1 MREQPTTQG
10 KVIGTVKK
18 GTNVQVLSKEKE
30 WAKISHDGKEGYV
43 ILQFLGFSNGN
54 PNVEQKQQLTIN
66 NGQKEEGIVTATRL
80 NVRNSP
86 ALGSSMIGYVQKNE
100 KVTVLGKAN
109 GWAKISYQGKEGYV
123 SLEFVKIDGNTEEIK
138 KPEQPKTS
146 DATIKNGTQEVGTIN
161 ATSLRVRS
169 AANTSSSILGN
180 LKNGEKVTVLG
191 KANGWAKISYQGKEG
206 YVSLEFVKLEAGK
219 QEEKPVE
226 NIKNGTQEVG
236 TINATSL
243 RVRSAANTSST
254 ILGTLKNGEKVT
266 VLGKA
271 NGWAKISYQGKEG
284 YVSLEFVKIDGNTEE
299 IKKPEQP
306 KTSDATIKNGTQE
319 VGTINATSLRVR
331 SAANT
336 SSSILGNLKNGEK
349 VTVLGKANGW
359 AKISYQGKEGYVS
372 LEFVKLEAGKQEEK
386 PAENI
391 TNGTQ
396 EVGTINATSLRVRS
410 AANTSSS
417 ILGNLKNGE
426 KVTVLGKANGWAKIS
441 YQGKEGYVSLE
452 FVKLEAGKQEEKPA
466 ENITN
471 GTQEVGTINATSLR
485 VRSAANTS
493 SSILGNLKN
502 GEKVTVLG
510 KANGW
515 AKISYQGKEGYV
527 SLEFVK
533 LEAGKQ
539 EEKPVENIKNGTQ
552 EVGTIN
558 ATSLRVRS
566 AANTSSTILGTL
578 KNGEKVT
585 VLGKTNGWAKIS
597 YQGKEGYVSL
607 EFVKLE
613 AGKQEEKPAENIT
626 NGTQEVGT
634 INATSLRVRSAAN
647 TSSSILGNL
656 KNGEKVT
663 VLGKANGW
671 AKISYQGK
679 EGYVSLE
686 FVKLEAGKQE
696 EKPAENIT
704 NGTQEVGTINATS
717 LRVRSAA
724 NTSSSILGNLKNGEK
739 VTVLGKANGWAKIS
753 YQGKEGYVSLEFVK
767 LEAGKQEEK
776 PEENITNGTREVGT
790 INATSLRVRSA
801 ANTSSSILGNLK
813 NGEKV
818 TVLGK
823 ANGWAKISYQGKEGY
838 VSLEFVKLEAGKQ
851 EEKPAED
858 ITNGTQEVGT
868 INATSLRVRSAA
880 NTSSTILGTLKNGE
894 KVTVLGKANGWAKI
908 SYQGKEGYVS
918 LEFVKLEAG
927 KQEEKPEENI
937 TNGTQEVGTINATSL
952 RVRSAANTS
961 SSILGNLKNGEKVT
975 VLGKANG
982 WAKISYQGK
991 EGYVSLEFITIGKDS
1006 IDPTN
1011 PTNPGQVI
1019 EERAVVNA
1027 SLLNVRKGPST
1038 GAAAVGHLKNGETV
1052 TIIGKENGWAKI
1064 HFNGGEGYVSLQF
1077 LKVKQGSSSYEIV
1090 TSSQKVQKPNEA
1102 EATQIM
1108 QNMKEDAYIKSD
1120 GKVVNMKQGFVRANG
1135 VINIY
1140 DITTGKKLTYVKGG
1154 ADLKF
1159 VKAVDDRIHVQIDG
1173 MTGYVNIND
1182 VTLHPTMTGEKTSY
1196 YATKNGKLYHY
1207 VYNPENG
1214 KHATYQI
1221 GNAPKHLK
1229 EGERYEA
1236 FDKKQIGGQDSYQYF
1251 EYMPLRA
1258 TSTYTGDEI
1267 DNFLRKSNA
1276 KSPLIGLGKYFVSA
1290 AEKYKMNA
1298 GYLVSHAIL
1307 ESGWGTSR
1315 IAQDKKNLFGFR
1327 AVDSDP
1333 YNGATGF
1340 KTWEE
1345 GIDFCAAYI
1354 DKHYLNPSGNTYN
1367 GGNLGDKAQGMN
1379 VMYASD
1385 ENWGQ
1390 QIASLMYRID
1400 AMNGSKDLNK
1410 YRLGTLT
1417 AGSPIFKSMAEG
1429 QTGMTSRNIMVA
1441 IKKTV
1446 NTPQGS
1452 YYEIVSDN
1460 KEYNSVYVKAG
1471 SVNLV
1476 NSY

>member
-1 MREQPTTQG
+1 MKQTTKQIITGTFLATATSFISTHAFAESDNLATVNATNLNIREQPTTQG

-43 ILQFLGFSNGN
+43 TLQFLGFSNGN

-109 GWAKISYQGKEGYV
+109 GWAKIEYKGKEGYV
-123 SLEFVKIDGNTEEIK
+123 SLEFLKFGDAIQTPDTSGQK
-138 KPEQPKTS
+138 QLQP
-146 DATIKNGTQEVGTIN
+146 TIKNGAQEVGTIN

-169 AANTSSSILGN
+169 AANTSSSVLGN
-180 LKNGEKVTVLG
+180 
-191 KANGWAKISYQGKEG
+191 
-206 YVSLEFVKLEAGK
+206 
-219 QEEKPVE
+219 
-226 NIKNGTQEVG
+226 
-236 TINATSL
+236 
-243 RVRSAANTSST
+243 
-254 ILGTLKNGEKVT
+254 LKNGEKVT

-336 SSSILGNLKNGEK
+336 SSSVLGNLKNGEKVTVLGKANGWAKINYQGKEGYVSLEFVKLEAGKQEEKPAENITNGTQEVGTINATSLRVRSAANTSCSVLGNLKNGEKVTVLGKANGWAKINYQGKEGYVSLEFVKLEAGKQEEKPAENITNGTQEVGTINATSLRVRSAANTSSTILGTLKNGEKVTVLGKANGWAKINYQGKEGYVSLEFVKLEAGKQEEKPAENITNGTQEVGTINATSLRVRSAANTSSSVLGNLKNGEK

-417 ILGNLKNGE
+417 VLGNLKNGE
-426 KVTVLGKANGWAKIS
+426 KVTVLGKANGWAKINYQGKEGYVS
-441 YQGKEGYVSLE
+441 LEYVKLEAGKQEEKPAENITNGTQEVGTINATSLRVRSAANTSSTILGTLKNGEKVTVLGKANGWAKINYQGKEGYVSLE

-493 SSILGNLKN
+493 S
-502 GEKVTVLG
+502 
-510 KANGW
+510 
-515 AKISYQGKEGYV
+515 
-527 SLEFVK
+527 
-533 LEAGKQ
+533 
-539 EEKPVENIKNGTQ
+539 
-552 EVGTIN
+552 
-558 ATSLRVRS
+558 
-566 AANTSSTILGTL
+566 
-578 KNGEKVT
+578 
-585 VLGKTNGWAKIS
+585 
-597 YQGKEGYVSL
+597 
-607 EFVKLE
+607 
-613 AGKQEEKPAENIT
+613 
-626 NGTQEVGT
+626 
-634 INATSLRVRSAAN
+634 
-647 TSSSILGNL
+647 
-656 KNGEKVT
+656 
-663 VLGKANGW
+663 
-671 AKISYQGK
+671 
-679 EGYVSLE
+679 
-686 FVKLEAGKQE
+686 
-696 EKPAENIT
+696 
-704 NGTQEVGTINATS
+704 
-717 LRVRSAA
+717 
-724 NTSSSILGNLKNGEK
+724 
-739 VTVLGKANGWAKIS
+739 
-753 YQGKEGYVSLEFVK
+753 
-767 LEAGKQEEK
+767 
-776 PEENITNGTREVGT
+776 
-790 INATSLRVRSA
+790 
-801 ANTSSSILGNLK
+801 
-813 NGEKV
+813 
-818 TVLGK
+818 
-823 ANGWAKISYQGKEGY
+823 
-838 VSLEFVKLEAGKQ
+838 
-851 EEKPAED
+851 
-858 ITNGTQEVGT
+858 
-868 INATSLRVRSAA
+868 
-880 NTSSTILGTLKNGE
+880 TILGTLKNGE

-908 SYQGKEGYVS
+908 
-918 LEFVKLEAG
+918 
-927 KQEEKPEENI
+927 N
-937 TNGTQEVGTINATSL
+937 
-952 RVRSAANTS
+952 
-961 SSILGNLKNGEKVT
+961 
-975 VLGKANG
+975 
-982 WAKISYQGK
+982 YQGK

-1011 PTNPGQVI
+1011 PTNPGQVT

-1052 TIIGKENGWAKI
+1052 TIIGKENGWAKVR
-1064 HFNGGEGYVSLQF
+1064 FNGGEGYVSLQF

-1417 AGSPIFKSMAEG
+1417 AGSPIFKSMAEA

>member
-1 MREQPTTQG
+1 MKQTTKQIITGTFLATATSFISTHAFAESDNLATVNATNLNIREQPTTQG

-43 ILQFLGFSNGN
+43 TLQFLGFSNGN

-86 ALGSSMIGYVQKNE
+86 TLGSSMIGYVQKNE

-109 GWAKISYQGKEGYV
+109 GWAKIEYKGKEGYV
-123 SLEFVKIDGNTEEIK
+123 SLEFLKFGDAIQTPDTSGQK
-138 KPEQPKTS
+138 QLQP
-146 DATIKNGTQEVGTIN
+146 TIKNGAQEVGTIN

-169 AANTSSSILGN
+169 AANTSSSVLGN
-180 LKNGEKVTVLG
+180 
-191 KANGWAKISYQGKEG
+191 
-206 YVSLEFVKLEAGK
+206 
-219 QEEKPVE
+219 
-226 NIKNGTQEVG
+226 
-236 TINATSL
+236 
-243 RVRSAANTSST
+243 
-254 ILGTLKNGEKVT
+254 LKNGEKVT

-336 SSSILGNLKNGEK
+336 SSSVLGNLKNGEK

-359 AKISYQGKEGYVS
+359 AKI
-372 LEFVKLEAGKQEEK
+372 
-386 PAENI
+386 N
-391 TNGTQ
+391 
-396 EVGTINATSLRVRS
+396 
-410 AANTSSS
+410 
-417 ILGNLKNGE
+417 
-426 KVTVLGKANGWAKIS
+426 
-441 YQGKEGYVSLE
+441 
-452 FVKLEAGKQEEKPA
+452 
-466 ENITN
+466 
-471 GTQEVGTINATSLR
+471 
-485 VRSAANTS
+485 
-493 SSILGNLKN
+493 
-502 GEKVTVLG
+502 
-510 KANGW
+510 
-515 AKISYQGKEGYV
+515 
-527 SLEFVK
+527 
-533 LEAGKQ
+533 
-539 EEKPVENIKNGTQ
+539 
-552 EVGTIN
+552 
-558 ATSLRVRS
+558 
-566 AANTSSTILGTL
+566 
-578 KNGEKVT
+578 
-585 VLGKTNGWAKIS
+585 
-597 YQGKEGYVSL
+597 
-607 EFVKLE
+607 
-613 AGKQEEKPAENIT
+613 
-626 NGTQEVGT
+626 
-634 INATSLRVRSAAN
+634 
-647 TSSSILGNL
+647 
-656 KNGEKVT
+656 
-663 VLGKANGW
+663 
-671 AKISYQGK
+671 
-679 EGYVSLE
+679 
-686 FVKLEAGKQE
+686 
-696 EKPAENIT
+696 
-704 NGTQEVGTINATS
+704 
-717 LRVRSAA
+717 
-724 NTSSSILGNLKNGEK
+724 
-739 VTVLGKANGWAKIS
+739 
-753 YQGKEGYVSLEFVK
+753 
-767 LEAGKQEEK
+767 
-776 PEENITNGTREVGT
+776 
-790 INATSLRVRSA
+790 
-801 ANTSSSILGNLK
+801 
-813 NGEKV
+813 
-818 TVLGK
+818 
-823 ANGWAKISYQGKEGY
+823 YQGKEGY

-880 NTSSTILGTLKNGE
+880 NTSSS
-894 KVTVLGKANGWAKI
+894 V
-908 SYQGKEGYVS
+908 
-918 LEFVKLEAG
+918 
-927 KQEEKPEENI
+927 
-937 TNGTQEVGTINATSL
+937 
-952 RVRSAANTS
+952 
-961 SSILGNLKNGEKVT
+961 LGNLKNGEKVT
-975 VLGKANG
+975 VLGKVNG
-982 WAKISYQGK
+982 WAKINYQGK

-1011 PTNPGQVI
+1011 PGQVT

-1064 HFNGGEGYVSLQF
+1064 RFNGGEGYVSLQF

>member
-1 MREQPTTQG
+1 MKQTTKQIITGTFLATATSFISTHAFAESDNLATVNATNLNIREQPTTQG

-43 ILQFLGFSNGN
+43 TLQFLGFSNGN

-86 ALGSSMIGYVQKNE
+86 TLGSSMIGYVQKNE

-109 GWAKISYQGKEGYV
+109 GWAKIEYKGKEGYV
-123 SLEFVKIDGNTEEIK
+123 SLEFLKFGDAIQTPDTSGQK
-138 KPEQPKTS
+138 QLQP
-146 DATIKNGTQEVGTIN
+146 TIKNGAQEVGTIN

-169 AANTSSSILGN
+169 AANTSSSVLGN
-180 LKNGEKVTVLG
+180 
-191 KANGWAKISYQGKEG
+191 
-206 YVSLEFVKLEAGK
+206 
-219 QEEKPVE
+219 
-226 NIKNGTQEVG
+226 
-236 TINATSL
+236 
-243 RVRSAANTSST
+243 
-254 ILGTLKNGEKVT
+254 LKNGEKVT

-336 SSSILGNLKNGEK
+336 SSSVLGNLKNGEK

-417 ILGNLKNGE
+417 VLGNLKNGE
-426 KVTVLGKANGWAKIS
+426 KVTVLGKANGWAKIN

-493 SSILGNLKN
+493 SSVLGNLKN

-515 AKISYQGKEGYV
+515 AKI
-527 SLEFVK
+527 
-533 LEAGKQ
+533 
-539 EEKPVENIKNGTQ
+539 N
-552 EVGTIN
+552 
-558 ATSLRVRS
+558 
-566 AANTSSTILGTL
+566 
-578 KNGEKVT
+578 
-585 VLGKTNGWAKIS
+585 
-597 YQGKEGYVSL
+597 
-607 EFVKLE
+607 
-613 AGKQEEKPAENIT
+613 
-626 NGTQEVGT
+626 
-634 INATSLRVRSAAN
+634 
-647 TSSSILGNL
+647 
-656 KNGEKVT
+656 
-663 VLGKANGW
+663 
-671 AKISYQGK
+671 
-679 EGYVSLE
+679 
-686 FVKLEAGKQE
+686 
-696 EKPAENIT
+696 
-704 NGTQEVGTINATS
+704 
-717 LRVRSAA
+717 
-724 NTSSSILGNLKNGEK
+724 
-739 VTVLGKANGWAKIS
+739 
-753 YQGKEGYVSLEFVK
+753 
-767 LEAGKQEEK
+767 
-776 PEENITNGTREVGT
+776 
-790 INATSLRVRSA
+790 
-801 ANTSSSILGNLK
+801 
-813 NGEKV
+813 
-818 TVLGK
+818 
-823 ANGWAKISYQGKEGY
+823 YQGKEGY

-880 NTSSTILGTLKNGE
+880 NTSSSVLGNLKNGE

-908 SYQGKEGYVS
+908 NYQGKEGYVS

-927 KQEEKPEENI
+927 KQEEKPAEDI

-961 SSILGNLKNGEKVT
+961 SSVLGNLKNGEKVT
-975 VLGKANG
+975 VLGKVNG
-982 WAKISYQGK
+982 WAKINYQGK

-1011 PTNPGQVI
+1011 PTNPGQVT

-1064 HFNGGEGYVSLQF
+1064 RFNGGEGYVSLQF

-1471 SVNLV
+1471 SVNPV

>member
-1 MREQPTTQG
+1 MKQITKQIITGTFLATAASFVSTHAFAESDNLATVNATNLNIREQPTTQG
-10 KVIGTVKK
+10 KVVGTVKQ
-18 GTNVQVLSKEKE
+18 GTTVQVLSQEKE

-43 ILQFLGFSNGN
+43 SLQFLKLSGKTSGA
-54 PNVEQKQQLTIN
+54 EQQQPAIN

-86 ALGSSMIGYVQKNE
+86 VLGSSMIGYVQKNE

-109 GWAKISYQGKEGYV
+109 GWAKIEYKGKEGYV
-123 SLEFVKIDGNTEEIK
+123 SLEFLKFGDAIQTPDASSQK
-138 KPEQPKTS
+138 QQQP
-146 DATIKNGTQEVGTIN
+146 TIKNGTEETGTIN

-169 AANTSSSILGN
+169 AANTSSA
-180 LKNGEKVTVLG
+180 V
-191 KANGWAKISYQGKEG
+191 
-206 YVSLEFVKLEAGK
+206 
-219 QEEKPVE
+219 
-226 NIKNGTQEVG
+226 
-236 TINATSL
+236 
-243 RVRSAANTSST
+243 
-254 ILGTLKNGEKVT
+254 
-266 VLGKA
+266 
-271 NGWAKISYQGKEG
+271 
-284 YVSLEFVKIDGNTEE
+284 
-299 IKKPEQP
+299 
-306 KTSDATIKNGTQE
+306 
-319 VGTINATSLRVR
+319 
-331 SAANT
+331 
-336 SSSILGNLKNGEK
+336 LGNLKNGEK

-396 EVGTINATSLRVRS
+396 EVGMINATSLRVRS
-410 AANTSSS
+410 AANTSSAV
-417 ILGNLKNGE
+417 LGSLKNGE

-471 GTQEVGTINATSLR
+471 GTQEIGMINATSLR

-515 AKISYQGKEGYV
+515 AKI
-527 SLEFVK
+527 
-533 LEAGKQ
+533 
-539 EEKPVENIKNGTQ
+539 N
-552 EVGTIN
+552 
-558 ATSLRVRS
+558 
-566 AANTSSTILGTL
+566 
-578 KNGEKVT
+578 
-585 VLGKTNGWAKIS
+585 

-626 NGTQEVGT
+626 NGTQEVGM

-647 TSSSILGNL
+647 TSSAVLGNL

-686 FVKLEAGKQE
+686 FV
-696 EKPAENIT
+696 
-704 NGTQEVGTINATS
+704 
-717 LRVRSAA
+717 
-724 NTSSSILGNLKNGEK
+724 
-739 VTVLGKANGWAKIS
+739 
-753 YQGKEGYVSLEFVK
+753 
-767 LEAGKQEEK
+767 
-776 PEENITNGTREVGT
+776 
-790 INATSLRVRSA
+790 
-801 ANTSSSILGNLK
+801 
-813 NGEKV
+813 
-818 TVLGK
+818 
-823 ANGWAKISYQGKEGY
+823 
-838 VSLEFVKLEAGKQ
+838 
-851 EEKPAED
+851 
-858 ITNGTQEVGT
+858 
-868 INATSLRVRSAA
+868 
-880 NTSSTILGTLKNGE
+880 TL
-894 KVTVLGKANGWAKI
+894 
-908 SYQGKEGYVS
+908 
-918 LEFVKLEAG
+918 
-927 KQEEKPEENI
+927 
-937 TNGTQEVGTINATSL
+937 
-952 RVRSAANTS
+952 
-961 SSILGNLKNGEKVT
+961 
-975 VLGKANG
+975 
-982 WAKISYQGK
+982 
-991 EGYVSLEFITIGKDS
+991 GKDS
-1006 IDPTN
+1006 TDPTN
-1011 PTNPGQVI
+1011 PEQVT

-1077 LKVKQGSSSYEIV
+1077 LKVKQGSTSYEIV
-1090 TSSQKVQKPNEA
+1090 TSSQKVQKPNEV

-1108 QNMKEDAYIKSD
+1108 QNLKEDAYIKSD

-1140 DITTGKKLTYVKGG
+1140 DIATGKKLTYVKGG

-1159 VKAVDDRIHVQIDG
+1159 VKAAGDRIHVQIDG

-1182 VTLHPTMTGEKTSY
+1182 VTLHPAMTGEKTSY

-1207 VYNPENG
+1207 VYNPANG
-1214 KHATYQI
+1214 KYATYQI

-1267 DNFLRKSNA
+1267 DNFLSKSNA
-1276 KSPLIGLGKYFVSA
+1276 NSPLIGLGKYFVSA

-1354 DKHYLNPSGNTYN
+1354 DKHYLTPGGNTYN
-1367 GGNLGDKAQGMN
+1367 GGNLGDKAEGMN

-1390 QIASLMYRID
+1390 QIASLMHRID
-1400 AMNGSKDLNK
+1400 SMNGSKDLNK
-1410 YRLGTLT
+1410 YRLGTLRT
-1417 AGSPIFKSMAEG
+1417 GSPVFKNLAEG
-1429 QTGMTSRNIMVA
+1429 QTGTTSRNIMVA
-1441 IKKTV
+1441 IKKTI
-1446 NTPQGS
+1446 NTPQGL

>member
-1 MREQPTTQG
+1 
-10 KVIGTVKK
+10 
-18 GTNVQVLSKEKE
+18 
-30 WAKISHDGKEGYV
+30 
-43 ILQFLGFSNGN
+43 
-54 PNVEQKQQLTIN
+54 
-66 NGQKEEGIVTATRL
+66 
-80 NVRNSP
+80 
-86 ALGSSMIGYVQKNE
+86 
-100 KVTVLGKAN
+100 
-109 GWAKISYQGKEGYV
+109 
-123 SLEFVKIDGNTEEIK
+123 
-138 KPEQPKTS
+138 
-146 DATIKNGTQEVGTIN
+146 
-161 ATSLRVRS
+161 TSLRVRS
-169 AANTSSSILGN
+169 AANTSSSVLGN

-191 KANGWAKISYQGKEG
+191 KANGWAKI
-206 YVSLEFVKLEAGK
+206 
-219 QEEKPVE
+219 
-226 NIKNGTQEVG
+226 N
-236 TINATSL
+236 
-243 RVRSAANTSST
+243 
-254 ILGTLKNGEKVT
+254 
-266 VLGKA
+266 
-271 NGWAKISYQGKEG
+271 
-284 YVSLEFVKIDGNTEE
+284 
-299 IKKPEQP
+299 
-306 KTSDATIKNGTQE
+306 
-319 VGTINATSLRVR
+319 
-331 SAANT
+331 
-336 SSSILGNLKNGEK
+336 
-349 VTVLGKANGW
+349 
-359 AKISYQGKEGYVS
+359 
-372 LEFVKLEAGKQEEK
+372 
-386 PAENI
+386 
-391 TNGTQ
+391 
-396 EVGTINATSLRVRS
+396 
-410 AANTSSS
+410 
-417 ILGNLKNGE
+417 
-426 KVTVLGKANGWAKIS
+426 
-441 YQGKEGYVSLE
+441 
-452 FVKLEAGKQEEKPA
+452 
-466 ENITN
+466 
-471 GTQEVGTINATSLR
+471 
-485 VRSAANTS
+485 
-493 SSILGNLKN
+493 
-502 GEKVTVLG
+502 
-510 KANGW
+510 
-515 AKISYQGKEGYV
+515 
-527 SLEFVK
+527 
-533 LEAGKQ
+533 
-539 EEKPVENIKNGTQ
+539 
-552 EVGTIN
+552 
-558 ATSLRVRS
+558 
-566 AANTSSTILGTL
+566 
-578 KNGEKVT
+578 
-585 VLGKTNGWAKIS
+585 
-597 YQGKEGYVSL
+597 
-607 EFVKLE
+607 
-613 AGKQEEKPAENIT
+613 
-626 NGTQEVGT
+626 
-634 INATSLRVRSAAN
+634 
-647 TSSSILGNL
+647 
-656 KNGEKVT
+656 
-663 VLGKANGW
+663 
-671 AKISYQGK
+671 
-679 EGYVSLE
+679 
-686 FVKLEAGKQE
+686 
-696 EKPAENIT
+696 
-704 NGTQEVGTINATS
+704 
-717 LRVRSAA
+717 
-724 NTSSSILGNLKNGEK
+724 
-739 VTVLGKANGWAKIS
+739 
-753 YQGKEGYVSLEFVK
+753 
-767 LEAGKQEEK
+767 
-776 PEENITNGTREVGT
+776 
-790 INATSLRVRSA
+790 
-801 ANTSSSILGNLK
+801 
-813 NGEKV
+813 
-818 TVLGK
+818 
-823 ANGWAKISYQGKEGY
+823 
-838 VSLEFVKLEAGKQ
+838 
-851 EEKPAED
+851 
-858 ITNGTQEVGT
+858 
-868 INATSLRVRSAA
+868 
-880 NTSSTILGTLKNGE
+880 
-894 KVTVLGKANGWAKI
+894 
-908 SYQGKEGYVS
+908 
-918 LEFVKLEAG
+918 
-927 KQEEKPEENI
+927 
-937 TNGTQEVGTINATSL
+937 
-952 RVRSAANTS
+952 
-961 SSILGNLKNGEKVT
+961 
-975 VLGKANG
+975 
-982 WAKISYQGK
+982 YQGK

-1011 PTNPGQVI
+1011 PTNPGQVT

-1064 HFNGGEGYVSLQF
+1064 RFNGGEGYVSLQF

>member
-1 MREQPTTQG
+1 M
-10 KVIGTVKK
+10 
-18 GTNVQVLSKEKE
+18 
-30 WAKISHDGKEGYV
+30 
-43 ILQFLGFSNGN
+43 
-54 PNVEQKQQLTIN
+54 
-66 NGQKEEGIVTATRL
+66 
-80 NVRNSP
+80 
-86 ALGSSMIGYVQKNE
+86 
-100 KVTVLGKAN
+100 
-109 GWAKISYQGKEGYV
+109 
-123 SLEFVKIDGNTEEIK
+123 KIDGNTEEIK

-169 AANTSSSILGN
+169 AANTSSAVLGN

-191 KANGWAKISYQGKEG
+191 KANGWAKI
-206 YVSLEFVKLEAGK
+206 
-219 QEEKPVE
+219 
-226 NIKNGTQEVG
+226 N
-236 TINATSL
+236 
-243 RVRSAANTSST
+243 
-254 ILGTLKNGEKVT
+254 
-266 VLGKA
+266 
-271 NGWAKISYQGKEG
+271 
-284 YVSLEFVKIDGNTEE
+284 
-299 IKKPEQP
+299 
-306 KTSDATIKNGTQE
+306 
-319 VGTINATSLRVR
+319 
-331 SAANT
+331 
-336 SSSILGNLKNGEK
+336 
-349 VTVLGKANGW
+349 
-359 AKISYQGKEGYVS
+359 YQGKEGYVS

-417 ILGNLKNGE
+417 VLGNLKNGE
-426 KVTVLGKANGWAKIS
+426 KVTVLGKANGWAKIN

-493 SSILGNLKN
+493 SSVLGNLKN

-515 AKISYQGKEGYV
+515 AKI
-527 SLEFVK
+527 
-533 LEAGKQ
+533 
-539 EEKPVENIKNGTQ
+539 N
-552 EVGTIN
+552 
-558 ATSLRVRS
+558 
-566 AANTSSTILGTL
+566 
-578 KNGEKVT
+578 
-585 VLGKTNGWAKIS
+585 

-647 TSSSILGNL
+647 TSSSVLGNL

-671 AKISYQGK
+671 AKINYQGKEGYVSLEFVKLEAGKQEEKPAENITNGTQEVGTINATSLRVRNAANTSSSVLGNLKNGEKVTVLGKANGWAKINYQGK

-724 NTSSSILGNLKNGEK
+724 NTSS
-739 VTVLGKANGWAKIS
+739 
-753 YQGKEGYVSLEFVK
+753 
-767 LEAGKQEEK
+767 
-776 PEENITNGTREVGT
+776 
-790 INATSLRVRSA
+790 
-801 ANTSSSILGNLK
+801 
-813 NGEKV
+813 
-818 TVLGK
+818 
-823 ANGWAKISYQGKEGY
+823 
-838 VSLEFVKLEAGKQ
+838 
-851 EEKPAED
+851 
-858 ITNGTQEVGT
+858 
-868 INATSLRVRSAA
+868 
-880 NTSSTILGTLKNGE
+880 TILGTLKNGE

-908 SYQGKEGYVS
+908 
-918 LEFVKLEAG
+918 
-927 KQEEKPEENI
+927 N
-937 TNGTQEVGTINATSL
+937 
-952 RVRSAANTS
+952 
-961 SSILGNLKNGEKVT
+961 
-975 VLGKANG
+975 
-982 WAKISYQGK
+982 YQGK

-1011 PTNPGQVI
+1011 PTNPGQVT

-1064 HFNGGEGYVSLQF
+1064 RFNGGEGYVSLQF

>member
-1 MREQPTTQG
+1 MKQTTKQIITGTFLATATSFISTHAFAESDNLATVNATNLNIREQPTTQG

-43 ILQFLGFSNGN
+43 TLQFLGFSNGN

-86 ALGSSMIGYVQKNE
+86 TLGSSMIGYVQKNE

-109 GWAKISYQGKEGYV
+109 GWAKIEYKGKEGYV
-123 SLEFVKIDGNTEEIK
+123 SLEFLKFGDAIQTPDTSGQK
-138 KPEQPKTS
+138 QLQPI
-146 DATIKNGTQEVGTIN
+146 IKNGAQEVGTIN

-169 AANTSSSILGN
+169 AANTSSSVLGN
-180 LKNGEKVTVLG
+180 
-191 KANGWAKISYQGKEG
+191 
-206 YVSLEFVKLEAGK
+206 
-219 QEEKPVE
+219 
-226 NIKNGTQEVG
+226 
-236 TINATSL
+236 
-243 RVRSAANTSST
+243 
-254 ILGTLKNGEKVT
+254 LKNGEKVT

-336 SSSILGNLKNGEK
+336 SSSVLGNLKNGEKVTVLGKANGWAKISYQGKEGYVSLEFVKIDGNTEEIKKPEQPKTSDATIKNGTQEVGTINATSLRVRSAANTSSSVLGNLKNGEK

-417 ILGNLKNGE
+417 VLGNLKNGE
-426 KVTVLGKANGWAKIS
+426 KVTVLGKANGWAKIN

-493 SSILGNLKN
+493 SSVLGNLKN

-515 AKISYQGKEGYV
+515 AKI
-527 SLEFVK
+527 
-533 LEAGKQ
+533 
-539 EEKPVENIKNGTQ
+539 N
-552 EVGTIN
+552 
-558 ATSLRVRS
+558 
-566 AANTSSTILGTL
+566 
-578 KNGEKVT
+578 
-585 VLGKTNGWAKIS
+585 
-597 YQGKEGYVSL
+597 
-607 EFVKLE
+607 
-613 AGKQEEKPAENIT
+613 
-626 NGTQEVGT
+626 
-634 INATSLRVRSAAN
+634 
-647 TSSSILGNL
+647 
-656 KNGEKVT
+656 
-663 VLGKANGW
+663 
-671 AKISYQGK
+671 
-679 EGYVSLE
+679 
-686 FVKLEAGKQE
+686 
-696 EKPAENIT
+696 
-704 NGTQEVGTINATS
+704 
-717 LRVRSAA
+717 
-724 NTSSSILGNLKNGEK
+724 
-739 VTVLGKANGWAKIS
+739 
-753 YQGKEGYVSLEFVK
+753 
-767 LEAGKQEEK
+767 
-776 PEENITNGTREVGT
+776 
-790 INATSLRVRSA
+790 
-801 ANTSSSILGNLK
+801 
-813 NGEKV
+813 
-818 TVLGK
+818 
-823 ANGWAKISYQGKEGY
+823 YQGKEGY

-880 NTSSTILGTLKNGE
+880 NTSSSVLGNLKNGE

-908 SYQGKEGYVS
+908 NYQGKEGYVS

-927 KQEEKPEENI
+927 KQEEKPAEDI

-961 SSILGNLKNGEKVT
+961 SSVLGNLKNGEKVT
-975 VLGKANG
+975 VLGKVNG
-982 WAKISYQGK
+982 WAKINYQGK

-1011 PTNPGQVI
+1011 PTNPGQVT

-1064 HFNGGEGYVSLQF
+1064 RFNGGEGYVSLQF

>member
-1 MREQPTTQG
+1 MKQTTKQIITGTFLATATSFISTHAFAESDNLATVNATNLNIREQPTTQG

-43 ILQFLGFSNGN
+43 TLQFLGFSNGN

-86 ALGSSMIGYVQKNE
+86 TLGSSMIGYVQKNE

-109 GWAKISYQGKEGYV
+109 GWAKIEYKGKEGYVSLEFLKFGDAIQTPDTSGQKQLQSTIKNGAQEVGTINATSLRVRSAANTSSSVLGNLKNGEKVTVLGKANGWAKISYQEKEGYV

-169 AANTSSSILGN
+169 AANTSSSVLGN

-191 KANGWAKISYQGKEG
+191 KVNGWAKI
-206 YVSLEFVKLEAGK
+206 
-219 QEEKPVE
+219 
-226 NIKNGTQEVG
+226 N
-236 TINATSL
+236 
-243 RVRSAANTSST
+243 
-254 ILGTLKNGEKVT
+254 
-266 VLGKA
+266 
-271 NGWAKISYQGKEG
+271 
-284 YVSLEFVKIDGNTEE
+284 
-299 IKKPEQP
+299 
-306 KTSDATIKNGTQE
+306 
-319 VGTINATSLRVR
+319 
-331 SAANT
+331 
-336 SSSILGNLKNGEK
+336 
-349 VTVLGKANGW
+349 
-359 AKISYQGKEGYVS
+359 
-372 LEFVKLEAGKQEEK
+372 
-386 PAENI
+386 
-391 TNGTQ
+391 
-396 EVGTINATSLRVRS
+396 
-410 AANTSSS
+410 
-417 ILGNLKNGE
+417 
-426 KVTVLGKANGWAKIS
+426 
-441 YQGKEGYVSLE
+441 
-452 FVKLEAGKQEEKPA
+452 
-466 ENITN
+466 
-471 GTQEVGTINATSLR
+471 
-485 VRSAANTS
+485 
-493 SSILGNLKN
+493 
-502 GEKVTVLG
+502 
-510 KANGW
+510 
-515 AKISYQGKEGYV
+515 
-527 SLEFVK
+527 
-533 LEAGKQ
+533 
-539 EEKPVENIKNGTQ
+539 
-552 EVGTIN
+552 
-558 ATSLRVRS
+558 
-566 AANTSSTILGTL
+566 
-578 KNGEKVT
+578 
-585 VLGKTNGWAKIS
+585 
-597 YQGKEGYVSL
+597 
-607 EFVKLE
+607 
-613 AGKQEEKPAENIT
+613 
-626 NGTQEVGT
+626 
-634 INATSLRVRSAAN
+634 
-647 TSSSILGNL
+647 
-656 KNGEKVT
+656 
-663 VLGKANGW
+663 
-671 AKISYQGK
+671 
-679 EGYVSLE
+679 
-686 FVKLEAGKQE
+686 
-696 EKPAENIT
+696 
-704 NGTQEVGTINATS
+704 
-717 LRVRSAA
+717 
-724 NTSSSILGNLKNGEK
+724 
-739 VTVLGKANGWAKIS
+739 
-753 YQGKEGYVSLEFVK
+753 
-767 LEAGKQEEK
+767 
-776 PEENITNGTREVGT
+776 
-790 INATSLRVRSA
+790 
-801 ANTSSSILGNLK
+801 
-813 NGEKV
+813 
-818 TVLGK
+818 
-823 ANGWAKISYQGKEGY
+823 
-838 VSLEFVKLEAGKQ
+838 
-851 EEKPAED
+851 
-858 ITNGTQEVGT
+858 
-868 INATSLRVRSAA
+868 
-880 NTSSTILGTLKNGE
+880 
-894 KVTVLGKANGWAKI
+894 
-908 SYQGKEGYVS
+908 
-918 LEFVKLEAG
+918 
-927 KQEEKPEENI
+927 
-937 TNGTQEVGTINATSL
+937 
-952 RVRSAANTS
+952 
-961 SSILGNLKNGEKVT
+961 
-975 VLGKANG
+975 
-982 WAKISYQGK
+982 YQGK

-1011 PTNPGQVI
+1011 PTNPGQVT

-1064 HFNGGEGYVSLQF
+1064 RFNGGEGYVSLQF

>member
-1 MREQPTTQG
+1 MKQTTKQIITGTFLATATSFISTHAFAESDNLATVNATNLNIREQPTTQG

-43 ILQFLGFSNGN
+43 TLQFLGFSNGN

-86 ALGSSMIGYVQKNE
+86 TLGSSMIGYVQKNE

-109 GWAKISYQGKEGYV
+109 GWAKIEYKGKEGYV
-123 SLEFVKIDGNTEEIK
+123 SLEFLKFGDAIQTPDTSGQK
-138 KPEQPKTS
+138 QLQP
-146 DATIKNGTQEVGTIN
+146 TIKNGAQEVGTIN

-169 AANTSSSILGN
+169 AANTSSSVLGN
-180 LKNGEKVTVLG
+180 
-191 KANGWAKISYQGKEG
+191 
-206 YVSLEFVKLEAGK
+206 
-219 QEEKPVE
+219 
-226 NIKNGTQEVG
+226 
-236 TINATSL
+236 
-243 RVRSAANTSST
+243 
-254 ILGTLKNGEKVT
+254 LKNGEKVT

-336 SSSILGNLKNGEK
+336 SSSVLGNLKNGEK

-359 AKISYQGKEGYVS
+359 ANYQGKEGYVS

-417 ILGNLKNGE
+417 VLGNLKNGE
-426 KVTVLGKANGWAKIS
+426 KVTVLGKANGWAKI
-441 YQGKEGYVSLE
+441 
-452 FVKLEAGKQEEKPA
+452 
-466 ENITN
+466 N
-471 GTQEVGTINATSLR
+471 
-485 VRSAANTS
+485 
-493 SSILGNLKN
+493 
-502 GEKVTVLG
+502 
-510 KANGW
+510 
-515 AKISYQGKEGYV
+515 
-527 SLEFVK
+527 
-533 LEAGKQ
+533 
-539 EEKPVENIKNGTQ
+539 
-552 EVGTIN
+552 
-558 ATSLRVRS
+558 
-566 AANTSSTILGTL
+566 
-578 KNGEKVT
+578 
-585 VLGKTNGWAKIS
+585 
-597 YQGKEGYVSL
+597 
-607 EFVKLE
+607 
-613 AGKQEEKPAENIT
+613 
-626 NGTQEVGT
+626 
-634 INATSLRVRSAAN
+634 
-647 TSSSILGNL
+647 
-656 KNGEKVT
+656 
-663 VLGKANGW
+663 
-671 AKISYQGK
+671 
-679 EGYVSLE
+679 
-686 FVKLEAGKQE
+686 
-696 EKPAENIT
+696 
-704 NGTQEVGTINATS
+704 
-717 LRVRSAA
+717 
-724 NTSSSILGNLKNGEK
+724 
-739 VTVLGKANGWAKIS
+739 
-753 YQGKEGYVSLEFVK
+753 
-767 LEAGKQEEK
+767 
-776 PEENITNGTREVGT
+776 
-790 INATSLRVRSA
+790 
-801 ANTSSSILGNLK
+801 
-813 NGEKV
+813 
-818 TVLGK
+818 
-823 ANGWAKISYQGKEGY
+823 
-838 VSLEFVKLEAGKQ
+838 
-851 EEKPAED
+851 
-858 ITNGTQEVGT
+858 
-868 INATSLRVRSAA
+868 
-880 NTSSTILGTLKNGE
+880 
-894 KVTVLGKANGWAKI
+894 
-908 SYQGKEGYVS
+908 
-918 LEFVKLEAG
+918 
-927 KQEEKPEENI
+927 
-937 TNGTQEVGTINATSL
+937 
-952 RVRSAANTS
+952 
-961 SSILGNLKNGEKVT
+961 
-975 VLGKANG
+975 
-982 WAKISYQGK
+982 YQGK

-1011 PTNPGQVI
+1011 PTNPGQVT

-1064 HFNGGEGYVSLQF
+1064 RFNGGEGYVSLQF

>member
-1 MREQPTTQG
+1 M
-10 KVIGTVKK
+10 
-18 GTNVQVLSKEKE
+18 
-30 WAKISHDGKEGYV
+30 
-43 ILQFLGFSNGN
+43 
-54 PNVEQKQQLTIN
+54 
-66 NGQKEEGIVTATRL
+66 
-80 NVRNSP
+80 
-86 ALGSSMIGYVQKNE
+86 
-100 KVTVLGKAN
+100 
-109 GWAKISYQGKEGYV
+109 
-123 SLEFVKIDGNTEEIK
+123 
-138 KPEQPKTS
+138 
-146 DATIKNGTQEVGTIN
+146 
-161 ATSLRVRS
+161 
-169 AANTSSSILGN
+169 
-180 LKNGEKVTVLG
+180 
-191 KANGWAKISYQGKEG
+191 
-206 YVSLEFVKLEAGK
+206 
-219 QEEKPVE
+219 
-226 NIKNGTQEVG
+226 
-236 TINATSL
+236 
-243 RVRSAANTSST
+243 
-254 ILGTLKNGEKVT
+254 
-266 VLGKA
+266 
-271 NGWAKISYQGKEG
+271 
-284 YVSLEFVKIDGNTEE
+284 
-299 IKKPEQP
+299 
-306 KTSDATIKNGTQE
+306 
-319 VGTINATSLRVR
+319 
-331 SAANT
+331 
-336 SSSILGNLKNGEK
+336 
-349 VTVLGKANGW
+349 
-359 AKISYQGKEGYVS
+359 
-372 LEFVKLEAGKQEEK
+372 
-386 PAENI
+386 
-391 TNGTQ
+391 
-396 EVGTINATSLRVRS
+396 
-410 AANTSSS
+410 
-417 ILGNLKNGE
+417 
-426 KVTVLGKANGWAKIS
+426 
-441 YQGKEGYVSLE
+441 
-452 FVKLEAGKQEEKPA
+452 
-466 ENITN
+466 
-471 GTQEVGTINATSLR
+471 
-485 VRSAANTS
+485 
-493 SSILGNLKN
+493 
-502 GEKVTVLG
+502 
-510 KANGW
+510 
-515 AKISYQGKEGYV
+515 
-527 SLEFVK
+527 
-533 LEAGKQ
+533 
-539 EEKPVENIKNGTQ
+539 
-552 EVGTIN
+552 
-558 ATSLRVRS
+558 
-566 AANTSSTILGTL
+566 
-578 KNGEKVT
+578 
-585 VLGKTNGWAKIS
+585 
-597 YQGKEGYVSL
+597 
-607 EFVKLE
+607 
-613 AGKQEEKPAENIT
+613 
-626 NGTQEVGT
+626 
-634 INATSLRVRSAAN
+634 
-647 TSSSILGNL
+647 
-656 KNGEKVT
+656 
-663 VLGKANGW
+663 
-671 AKISYQGK
+671 
-679 EGYVSLE
+679 
-686 FVKLEAGKQE
+686 
-696 EKPAENIT
+696 
-704 NGTQEVGTINATS
+704 
-717 LRVRSAA
+717 
-724 NTSSSILGNLKNGEK
+724 
-739 VTVLGKANGWAKIS
+739 
-753 YQGKEGYVSLEFVK
+753 
-767 LEAGKQEEK
+767 
-776 PEENITNGTREVGT
+776 
-790 INATSLRVRSA
+790 
-801 ANTSSSILGNLK
+801 
-813 NGEKV
+813 
-818 TVLGK
+818 
-823 ANGWAKISYQGKEGY
+823 
-838 VSLEFVKLEAGKQ
+838 
-851 EEKPAED
+851 
-858 ITNGTQEVGT
+858 
-868 INATSLRVRSAA
+868 
-880 NTSSTILGTLKNGE
+880 
-894 KVTVLGKANGWAKI
+894 
-908 SYQGKEGYVS
+908 
-918 LEFVKLEAG
+918 
-927 KQEEKPEENI
+927 
-937 TNGTQEVGTINATSL
+937 
-952 RVRSAANTS
+952 
-961 SSILGNLKNGEKVT
+961 
-975 VLGKANG
+975 
-982 WAKISYQGK
+982 
-991 EGYVSLEFITIGKDS
+991 SLEFITIGKDS

-1011 PTNPGQVI
+1011 PTNPTNPGQVT

-1064 HFNGGEGYVSLQF
+1064 RFNGGEGYVSLQF

>member
-1 MREQPTTQG
+1 VKLEAG
-10 KVIGTVKK
+10 K
-18 GTNVQVLSKEKE
+18 QEEK
-30 WAKISHDGKEGYV
+30 
-43 ILQFLGFSNGN
+43 
-54 PNVEQKQQLTIN
+54 
-66 NGQKEEGIVTATRL
+66 
-80 NVRNSP
+80 P
-86 ALGSSMIGYVQKNE
+86 AENI
-100 KVTVLGKAN
+100 T
-109 GWAKISYQGKEGYV
+109 
-123 SLEFVKIDGNTEEIK
+123 
-138 KPEQPKTS
+138 
-146 DATIKNGTQEVGTIN
+146 NGTQEVGTIN

-169 AANTSSSILGN
+169 AANTSSS
-180 LKNGEKVTVLG
+180 V
-191 KANGWAKISYQGKEG
+191 
-206 YVSLEFVKLEAGK
+206 
-219 QEEKPVE
+219 
-226 NIKNGTQEVG
+226 
-236 TINATSL
+236 
-243 RVRSAANTSST
+243 
-254 ILGTLKNGEKVT
+254 
-266 VLGKA
+266 
-271 NGWAKISYQGKEG
+271 
-284 YVSLEFVKIDGNTEE
+284 
-299 IKKPEQP
+299 
-306 KTSDATIKNGTQE
+306 
-319 VGTINATSLRVR
+319 
-331 SAANT
+331 
-336 SSSILGNLKNGEK
+336 LGNLKNGEK

-417 ILGNLKNGE
+417 VLGNLKNGE

-466 ENITN
+466 EDITN
-471 GTQEVGTINATSLR
+471 GTQ
-485 VRSAANTS
+485 
-493 SSILGNLKN
+493 
-502 GEKVTVLG
+502 
-510 KANGW
+510 
-515 AKISYQGKEGYV
+515 
-527 SLEFVK
+527 
-533 LEAGKQ
+533 
-539 EEKPVENIKNGTQ
+539 
-552 EVGTIN
+552 
-558 ATSLRVRS
+558 
-566 AANTSSTILGTL
+566 
-578 KNGEKVT
+578 
-585 VLGKTNGWAKIS
+585 
-597 YQGKEGYVSL
+597 
-607 EFVKLE
+607 
-613 AGKQEEKPAENIT
+613 
-626 NGTQEVGT
+626 
-634 INATSLRVRSAAN
+634 
-647 TSSSILGNL
+647 
-656 KNGEKVT
+656 
-663 VLGKANGW
+663 
-671 AKISYQGK
+671 
-679 EGYVSLE
+679 
-686 FVKLEAGKQE
+686 
-696 EKPAENIT
+696 
-704 NGTQEVGTINATS
+704 
-717 LRVRSAA
+717 
-724 NTSSSILGNLKNGEK
+724 
-739 VTVLGKANGWAKIS
+739 
-753 YQGKEGYVSLEFVK
+753 
-767 LEAGKQEEK
+767 
-776 PEENITNGTREVGT
+776 EVGT

-908 SYQGKEGYVS
+908 
-918 LEFVKLEAG
+918 
-927 KQEEKPEENI
+927 N
-937 TNGTQEVGTINATSL
+937 
-952 RVRSAANTS
+952 
-961 SSILGNLKNGEKVT
+961 
-975 VLGKANG
+975 
-982 WAKISYQGK
+982 YQGK
-991 EGYVSLEFITIGKDS
+991 EGYVSLEFITMGKDS

-1038 GAAAVGHLKNGETV
+1038 GAAAVDHLKNGETV

-1064 HFNGGEGYVSLQF
+1064 RFNGGEGYVSLQF

>member
-1 MREQPTTQG
+1 MKQTTKQIITGTFLATATSFISTHAFAESDNLATVNATNLNIREQPTTQG

-43 ILQFLGFSNGN
+43 TLQFLGFSNGN

-109 GWAKISYQGKEGYV
+109 GWAKIEYKGKEGYV
-123 SLEFVKIDGNTEEIK
+123 SLEFLKFGDAIQTPD
-138 KPEQPKTS
+138 TS
-146 DATIKNGTQEVGTIN
+146 DQKQLQPTIKNGAQEVGTIN

-169 AANTSSSILGN
+169 AANTSSSVLGN
-180 LKNGEKVTVLG
+180 
-191 KANGWAKISYQGKEG
+191 
-206 YVSLEFVKLEAGK
+206 
-219 QEEKPVE
+219 
-226 NIKNGTQEVG
+226 
-236 TINATSL
+236 
-243 RVRSAANTSST
+243 
-254 ILGTLKNGEKVT
+254 LKNGEKVT

-306 KTSDATIKNGTQE
+306 KTSDATIRNGTQEVGTINATSLRVRSAANTSSSVLGNLKNGEKVTVLGKANGWAKISYQGKEGYVSLEFVKIDGNTEEVKTSEQPKTSDATIKNGTQEVGTINATSLRVRSAANTSSSVLGNLKNGEKVTVLGKANGWAKISYQGKEGYVSLEFVKLEAGKQEEKPAEDITNGTQE

-539 EEKPVENIKNGTQ
+539 EEKPAENITNGTQ

-566 AANTSSTILGTL
+566 AANTSSTILGT
-578 KNGEKVT
+578 
-585 VLGKTNGWAKIS
+585 
-597 YQGKEGYVSL
+597 
-607 EFVKLE
+607 
-613 AGKQEEKPAENIT
+613 
-626 NGTQEVGT
+626 
-634 INATSLRVRSAAN
+634 
-647 TSSSILGNL
+647 
-656 KNGEKVT
+656 
-663 VLGKANGW
+663 
-671 AKISYQGK
+671 
-679 EGYVSLE
+679 
-686 FVKLEAGKQE
+686 
-696 EKPAENIT
+696 
-704 NGTQEVGTINATS
+704 
-717 LRVRSAA
+717 
-724 NTSSSILGNLKNGEK
+724 
-739 VTVLGKANGWAKIS
+739 
-753 YQGKEGYVSLEFVK
+753 
-767 LEAGKQEEK
+767 
-776 PEENITNGTREVGT
+776 
-790 INATSLRVRSA
+790 
-801 ANTSSSILGNLK
+801 LK

-918 LEFVKLEAG
+918 LEF
-927 KQEEKPEENI
+927 
-937 TNGTQEVGTINATSL
+937 
-952 RVRSAANTS
+952 
-961 SSILGNLKNGEKVT
+961 
-975 VLGKANG
+975 
-982 WAKISYQGK
+982 
-991 EGYVSLEFITIGKDS
+991 ITIGKDS
-1006 IDPTN
+1006 IDPTNPTN

-1052 TIIGKENGWAKI
+1052 TIIGKDNGWAKI
-1064 HFNGGEGYVSLQF
+1064 RFNGGEGYVSLQF

>member
-1 MREQPTTQG
+1 MKQTTKQIITGTFLATATSFISTHAFAESDNLATVNATNLNIREQPTTQG

-43 ILQFLGFSNGN
+43 TLQFLGFSNGN

-123 SLEFVKIDGNTEEIK
+123 SLEFVKLEAGKQEEKPSENITNGTREVGTINATSLRVRSAANTSSSILGNLKNGEKVTVLGKANGWAKISYQGKEGYVSLEFVKLGAGKQEE
-138 KPEQPKTS
+138 KPVEN
-146 DATIKNGTQEVGTIN
+146 IKNGTQEVGTINATSLRVRSAANTSSSILGNLKNGEKVTVLGKANGWAKINYQGKEGYVSLEFVKLEAGKQEEKPVENIKNGTQEVGTINATSLRVRSAANTSSTILGTLKNGEKITVLGKANGWAKISYQGKEGYVSLEFVKLEAGKQEEKPAENITNGTREVGTIN

-219 QEEKPVE
+219 QEEKPAE
-226 NIKNGTQEVG
+226 NITNGT
-236 TINATSL
+236 
-243 RVRSAANTSST
+243 R
-254 ILGTLKNGEKVT
+254 
-266 VLGKA
+266 
-271 NGWAKISYQGKEG
+271 
-284 YVSLEFVKIDGNTEE
+284 
-299 IKKPEQP
+299 
-306 KTSDATIKNGTQE
+306 E

-493 SSILGNLKN
+493 SSVLGNLKN

-510 KANGW
+510 KA
-515 AKISYQGKEGYV
+515 
-527 SLEFVK
+527 
-533 LEAGKQ
+533 
-539 EEKPVENIKNGTQ
+539 
-552 EVGTIN
+552 
-558 ATSLRVRS
+558 
-566 AANTSSTILGTL
+566 
-578 KNGEKVT
+578 
-585 VLGKTNGWAKIS
+585 NGWAKIS

-724 NTSSSILGNLKNGEK
+724 NTSSSVLGNLKNGEK
-739 VTVLGKANGWAKIS
+739 VTVLGKANGWAKI
-753 YQGKEGYVSLEFVK
+753 
-767 LEAGKQEEK
+767 
-776 PEENITNGTREVGT
+776 N
-790 INATSLRVRSA
+790 
-801 ANTSSSILGNLK
+801 
-813 NGEKV
+813 
-818 TVLGK
+818 
-823 ANGWAKISYQGKEGY
+823 
-838 VSLEFVKLEAGKQ
+838 
-851 EEKPAED
+851 
-858 ITNGTQEVGT
+858 
-868 INATSLRVRSAA
+868 
-880 NTSSTILGTLKNGE
+880 
-894 KVTVLGKANGWAKI
+894 
-908 SYQGKEGYVS
+908 
-918 LEFVKLEAG
+918 
-927 KQEEKPEENI
+927 
-937 TNGTQEVGTINATSL
+937 
-952 RVRSAANTS
+952 
-961 SSILGNLKNGEKVT
+961 
-975 VLGKANG
+975 
-982 WAKISYQGK
+982 YQGK

-1006 IDPTN
+1006 ID

-1064 HFNGGEGYVSLQF
+1064 RFNGGEGYVSLQF

>member
-1 MREQPTTQG
+1 MKQTTKQIITGTFLATATSFISTHAFAESDNLATVNATNLNIREQPTTQG

-43 ILQFLGFSNGN
+43 TLQFLGFSNGN

-86 ALGSSMIGYVQKNE
+86 TLGSSMIGYVQKNE

-109 GWAKISYQGKEGYV
+109 GWAKIEYKGKEGYV
-123 SLEFVKIDGNTEEIK
+123 SLEFLKFGDAIQTPDTSGQK
-138 KPEQPKTS
+138 QLQPI
-146 DATIKNGTQEVGTIN
+146 IKNGAQEVGTIN

-169 AANTSSSILGN
+169 AANTSSSVLGN
-180 LKNGEKVTVLG
+180 
-191 KANGWAKISYQGKEG
+191 
-206 YVSLEFVKLEAGK
+206 
-219 QEEKPVE
+219 
-226 NIKNGTQEVG
+226 
-236 TINATSL
+236 
-243 RVRSAANTSST
+243 
-254 ILGTLKNGEKVT
+254 LKNGEKVT

-336 SSSILGNLKNGEK
+336 SSSVLGNLKNGEK

-359 AKISYQGKEGYVS
+359 AKINYQGKEGYVS

-417 ILGNLKNGE
+417 VLGNLKNGE
-426 KVTVLGKANGWAKIS
+426 KVTVLGKANGWAKIN

-493 SSILGNLKN
+493 SSVLGNLKN

-515 AKISYQGKEGYV
+515 AKI
-527 SLEFVK
+527 
-533 LEAGKQ
+533 
-539 EEKPVENIKNGTQ
+539 N
-552 EVGTIN
+552 
-558 ATSLRVRS
+558 
-566 AANTSSTILGTL
+566 
-578 KNGEKVT
+578 
-585 VLGKTNGWAKIS
+585 

-647 TSSSILGNL
+647 TSSSVLGNL

-671 AKISYQGK
+671 AKINYQGK

-724 NTSSSILGNLKNGEK
+724 NTSSSVLGNLKNGEK
-739 VTVLGKANGWAKIS
+739 VTVLEKANGWAKI
-753 YQGKEGYVSLEFVK
+753 
-767 LEAGKQEEK
+767 
-776 PEENITNGTREVGT
+776 N
-790 INATSLRVRSA
+790 
-801 ANTSSSILGNLK
+801 
-813 NGEKV
+813 
-818 TVLGK
+818 
-823 ANGWAKISYQGKEGY
+823 YQGKEGY

-880 NTSSTILGTLKNGE
+880 NTSSSVLGNLKNGE

-908 SYQGKEGYVS
+908 NYQGKEGYVS

-927 KQEEKPEENI
+927 KQEEKPAEDI

-961 SSILGNLKNGEKVT
+961 SSVLGNLKNGEKVT
-975 VLGKANG
+975 VLGKVNG
-982 WAKISYQGK
+982 WAKINYQGK

-1011 PTNPGQVI
+1011 PTNPGQVT

-1064 HFNGGEGYVSLQF
+1064 RFNGGEGYVSLQF

>member
-1 MREQPTTQG
+1 
-10 KVIGTVKK
+10 
-18 GTNVQVLSKEKE
+18 
-30 WAKISHDGKEGYV
+30 
-43 ILQFLGFSNGN
+43 
-54 PNVEQKQQLTIN
+54 
-66 NGQKEEGIVTATRL
+66 
-80 NVRNSP
+80 
-86 ALGSSMIGYVQKNE
+86 
-100 KVTVLGKAN
+100 
-109 GWAKISYQGKEGYV
+109 
-123 SLEFVKIDGNTEEIK
+123 
-138 KPEQPKTS
+138 
-146 DATIKNGTQEVGTIN
+146 
-161 ATSLRVRS
+161 
-169 AANTSSSILGN
+169 
-180 LKNGEKVTVLG
+180 
-191 KANGWAKISYQGKEG
+191 
-206 YVSLEFVKLEAGK
+206 
-219 QEEKPVE
+219 
-226 NIKNGTQEVG
+226 
-236 TINATSL
+236 
-243 RVRSAANTSST
+243 
-254 ILGTLKNGEKVT
+254 
-266 VLGKA
+266 
-271 NGWAKISYQGKEG
+271 
-284 YVSLEFVKIDGNTEE
+284 
-299 IKKPEQP
+299 
-306 KTSDATIKNGTQE
+306 
-319 VGTINATSLRVR
+319 
-331 SAANT
+331 
-336 SSSILGNLKNGEK
+336 
-349 VTVLGKANGW
+349 
-359 AKISYQGKEGYVS
+359 
-372 LEFVKLEAGKQEEK
+372 
-386 PAENI
+386 
-391 TNGTQ
+391 
-396 EVGTINATSLRVRS
+396 
-410 AANTSSS
+410 
-417 ILGNLKNGE
+417 
-426 KVTVLGKANGWAKIS
+426 
-441 YQGKEGYVSLE
+441 
-452 FVKLEAGKQEEKPA
+452 
-466 ENITN
+466 
-471 GTQEVGTINATSLR
+471 
-485 VRSAANTS
+485 
-493 SSILGNLKN
+493 
-502 GEKVTVLG
+502 
-510 KANGW
+510 
-515 AKISYQGKEGYV
+515 
-527 SLEFVK
+527 
-533 LEAGKQ
+533 
-539 EEKPVENIKNGTQ
+539 
-552 EVGTIN
+552 
-558 ATSLRVRS
+558 
-566 AANTSSTILGTL
+566 
-578 KNGEKVT
+578 
-585 VLGKTNGWAKIS
+585 
-597 YQGKEGYVSL
+597 
-607 EFVKLE
+607 
-613 AGKQEEKPAENIT
+613 
-626 NGTQEVGT
+626 
-634 INATSLRVRSAAN
+634 
-647 TSSSILGNL
+647 
-656 KNGEKVT
+656 
-663 VLGKANGW
+663 
-671 AKISYQGK
+671 
-679 EGYVSLE
+679 
-686 FVKLEAGKQE
+686 
-696 EKPAENIT
+696 
-704 NGTQEVGTINATS
+704 
-717 LRVRSAA
+717 
-724 NTSSSILGNLKNGEK
+724 
-739 VTVLGKANGWAKIS
+739 
-753 YQGKEGYVSLEFVK
+753 
-767 LEAGKQEEK
+767 
-776 PEENITNGTREVGT
+776 
-790 INATSLRVRSA
+790 
-801 ANTSSSILGNLK
+801 
-813 NGEKV
+813 
-818 TVLGK
+818 
-823 ANGWAKISYQGKEGY
+823 
-838 VSLEFVKLEAGKQ
+838 
-851 EEKPAED
+851 
-858 ITNGTQEVGT
+858 
-868 INATSLRVRSAA
+868 
-880 NTSSTILGTLKNGE
+880 
-894 KVTVLGKANGWAKI
+894 
-908 SYQGKEGYVS
+908 
-918 LEFVKLEAG
+918 
-927 KQEEKPEENI
+927 
-937 TNGTQEVGTINATSL
+937 
-952 RVRSAANTS
+952 
-961 SSILGNLKNGEKVT
+961 
-975 VLGKANG
+975 
-982 WAKISYQGK
+982 SYQGK

>member
-1 MREQPTTQG
+1 MKQTTKQIITGTFLATATSFISTHAFAESDNLATVNATNLNIREQPTTQG

-43 ILQFLGFSNGN
+43 TLQFLGFSNGN

-109 GWAKISYQGKEGYV
+109 GWAKVEYKGKEGYVSLEFLKFGDAIQTPDTSGQKQLQPTIKNGAQEVGTINATSLRVRSAANTSSSVLGNLKNGEKVTVLGKANGWAKISYQGKEGYV
-123 SLEFVKIDGNTEEIK
+123 SLEFVKIDGNTDEIK

-169 AANTSSSILGN
+169 AANTSSSVLGN

-191 KANGWAKISYQGKEG
+191 KANGWAKI
-206 YVSLEFVKLEAGK
+206 
-219 QEEKPVE
+219 
-226 NIKNGTQEVG
+226 N
-236 TINATSL
+236 
-243 RVRSAANTSST
+243 
-254 ILGTLKNGEKVT
+254 
-266 VLGKA
+266 
-271 NGWAKISYQGKEG
+271 
-284 YVSLEFVKIDGNTEE
+284 
-299 IKKPEQP
+299 
-306 KTSDATIKNGTQE
+306 
-319 VGTINATSLRVR
+319 
-331 SAANT
+331 
-336 SSSILGNLKNGEK
+336 
-349 VTVLGKANGW
+349 
-359 AKISYQGKEGYVS
+359 
-372 LEFVKLEAGKQEEK
+372 
-386 PAENI
+386 
-391 TNGTQ
+391 
-396 EVGTINATSLRVRS
+396 
-410 AANTSSS
+410 
-417 ILGNLKNGE
+417 
-426 KVTVLGKANGWAKIS
+426 
-441 YQGKEGYVSLE
+441 
-452 FVKLEAGKQEEKPA
+452 
-466 ENITN
+466 
-471 GTQEVGTINATSLR
+471 
-485 VRSAANTS
+485 
-493 SSILGNLKN
+493 
-502 GEKVTVLG
+502 
-510 KANGW
+510 
-515 AKISYQGKEGYV
+515 
-527 SLEFVK
+527 
-533 LEAGKQ
+533 
-539 EEKPVENIKNGTQ
+539 
-552 EVGTIN
+552 
-558 ATSLRVRS
+558 
-566 AANTSSTILGTL
+566 
-578 KNGEKVT
+578 
-585 VLGKTNGWAKIS
+585 
-597 YQGKEGYVSL
+597 
-607 EFVKLE
+607 
-613 AGKQEEKPAENIT
+613 
-626 NGTQEVGT
+626 
-634 INATSLRVRSAAN
+634 
-647 TSSSILGNL
+647 
-656 KNGEKVT
+656 
-663 VLGKANGW
+663 
-671 AKISYQGK
+671 
-679 EGYVSLE
+679 
-686 FVKLEAGKQE
+686 
-696 EKPAENIT
+696 
-704 NGTQEVGTINATS
+704 
-717 LRVRSAA
+717 
-724 NTSSSILGNLKNGEK
+724 
-739 VTVLGKANGWAKIS
+739 
-753 YQGKEGYVSLEFVK
+753 
-767 LEAGKQEEK
+767 
-776 PEENITNGTREVGT
+776 
-790 INATSLRVRSA
+790 
-801 ANTSSSILGNLK
+801 
-813 NGEKV
+813 
-818 TVLGK
+818 
-823 ANGWAKISYQGKEGY
+823 
-838 VSLEFVKLEAGKQ
+838 
-851 EEKPAED
+851 
-858 ITNGTQEVGT
+858 
-868 INATSLRVRSAA
+868 
-880 NTSSTILGTLKNGE
+880 
-894 KVTVLGKANGWAKI
+894 
-908 SYQGKEGYVS
+908 
-918 LEFVKLEAG
+918 
-927 KQEEKPEENI
+927 
-937 TNGTQEVGTINATSL
+937 
-952 RVRSAANTS
+952 
-961 SSILGNLKNGEKVT
+961 
-975 VLGKANG
+975 
-982 WAKISYQGK
+982 YQGK

-1011 PTNPGQVI
+1011 PTNPGQVT

-1052 TIIGKENGWAKI
+1052 TIIGKENGWAKVR
-1064 HFNGGEGYVSLQF
+1064 FNGGEGYVSLQF

-1417 AGSPIFKSMAEG
+1417 AGSPIFKSMAEA

>member
-1 MREQPTTQG
+1 MKQTTKQIITGTFLATATSFISTHAFAESDNLATVNATNLNIREQPTTQG

-43 ILQFLGFSNGN
+43 TLQFLGFSNGN

-109 GWAKISYQGKEGYV
+109 GWAKIEYKGKEGYV
-123 SLEFVKIDGNTEEIK
+123 SLEFLKFGDAIQTPDTSGQK
-138 KPEQPKTS
+138 QLQP
-146 DATIKNGTQEVGTIN
+146 TIKNGAQEVGTIN

-169 AANTSSSILGN
+169 AANTSSSVLGN
-180 LKNGEKVTVLG
+180 
-191 KANGWAKISYQGKEG
+191 
-206 YVSLEFVKLEAGK
+206 
-219 QEEKPVE
+219 
-226 NIKNGTQEVG
+226 
-236 TINATSL
+236 
-243 RVRSAANTSST
+243 
-254 ILGTLKNGEKVT
+254 LKNGEKVT

-336 SSSILGNLKNGEK
+336 SSSVLGNLKNGEKVTVLGKANGWAKISYQGKEGYVSLEFVKLEAGKQEEKPAENITNGTQEVGTINATSLRVRSAANTSSTILGTLKNGEKVTVLGKANGWAKISYQGKEGYVSLEFVKLEAGKQEEKPAENITNGTREVGTINATSLRVRSAANTSSSVLGNLKNGEKVTVLGKANGWAKISYQGKEGYVSLEFVKLEAGKQEEKPGENITNGTQEVGTINATSLRVRSAANTSSSVLGNLKNGEK

-466 ENITN
+466 E
-471 GTQEVGTINATSLR
+471 
-485 VRSAANTS
+485 
-493 SSILGNLKN
+493 
-502 GEKVTVLG
+502 
-510 KANGW
+510 
-515 AKISYQGKEGYV
+515 
-527 SLEFVK
+527 
-533 LEAGKQ
+533 
-539 EEKPVENIKNGTQ
+539 
-552 EVGTIN
+552 
-558 ATSLRVRS
+558 
-566 AANTSSTILGTL
+566 
-578 KNGEKVT
+578 
-585 VLGKTNGWAKIS
+585 
-597 YQGKEGYVSL
+597 
-607 EFVKLE
+607 
-613 AGKQEEKPAENIT
+613 
-626 NGTQEVGT
+626 
-634 INATSLRVRSAAN
+634 
-647 TSSSILGNL
+647 
-656 KNGEKVT
+656 
-663 VLGKANGW
+663 
-671 AKISYQGK
+671 
-679 EGYVSLE
+679 
-686 FVKLEAGKQE
+686 
-696 EKPAENIT
+696 
-704 NGTQEVGTINATS
+704 
-717 LRVRSAA
+717 
-724 NTSSSILGNLKNGEK
+724 
-739 VTVLGKANGWAKIS
+739 
-753 YQGKEGYVSLEFVK
+753 
-767 LEAGKQEEK
+767 
-776 PEENITNGTREVGT
+776 
-790 INATSLRVRSA
+790 
-801 ANTSSSILGNLK
+801 
-813 NGEKV
+813 
-818 TVLGK
+818 
-823 ANGWAKISYQGKEGY
+823 
-838 VSLEFVKLEAGKQ
+838 
-851 EEKPAED
+851 D

-908 SYQGKEGYVS
+908 
-918 LEFVKLEAG
+918 
-927 KQEEKPEENI
+927 N
-937 TNGTQEVGTINATSL
+937 
-952 RVRSAANTS
+952 
-961 SSILGNLKNGEKVT
+961 
-975 VLGKANG
+975 
-982 WAKISYQGK
+982 YQGK

-1064 HFNGGEGYVSLQF
+1064 RFNGGEGYVSLQF

>member
-1 MREQPTTQG
+1 MKQTTKQIITGTFLATATSFISTHAFAESDNLATVNATNLNIREQPTTQG

-43 ILQFLGFSNGN
+43 TLQFLGFSNGN

-86 ALGSSMIGYVQKNE
+86 TLGSSMIGYVQKNE

-109 GWAKISYQGKEGYV
+109 GWAKIEYKGKEGYVSLEFLKFGDAIQTPDTSGQKQLQPIIKNGAQEVGTINATSLRVRSAANTSSSVLGNLKNGEKVTVLGKANGWAKISYQEKEGYV

-169 AANTSSSILGN
+169 AANTSSSVLGN

-191 KANGWAKISYQGKEG
+191 KANGWAKINYQGKEG

-219 QEEKPVE
+219 QEEKPAE
-226 NIKNGTQEVG
+226 DIT
-236 TINATSL
+236 
-243 RVRSAANTSST
+243 
-254 ILGTLKNGEKVT
+254 
-266 VLGKA
+266 
-271 NGWAKISYQGKEG
+271 
-284 YVSLEFVKIDGNTEE
+284 
-299 IKKPEQP
+299 
-306 KTSDATIKNGTQE
+306 NGTQE

-336 SSSILGNLKNGEK
+336 SSSVLGNLKNGEK

-359 AKISYQGKEGYVS
+359 AKINYQGKEGYVSLEFVKLEAGKQEEKPAEDITNGTQEVGTINATSLRVRSAANTSSSVLGNLKNGEKVTVLGKANGWAKINYQGKEGYVSLEFVKLEAGKQEEKPAEDITNGTQEVGTINATSLRVRSAANTSSSVLGNLKNGEKVTVLGKANGWAKINYQGKEGYVS

-417 ILGNLKNGE
+417 VLGNLKNGE
-426 KVTVLGKANGWAKIS
+426 KVTVLGKANGWAKIN

-452 FVKLEAGKQEEKPA
+452 FVKLEVGKQEEKPA
-466 ENITN
+466 EDITN

-493 SSILGNLKN
+493 SSVLGNLKN

-515 AKISYQGKEGYV
+515 AKI
-527 SLEFVK
+527 
-533 LEAGKQ
+533 
-539 EEKPVENIKNGTQ
+539 N
-552 EVGTIN
+552 
-558 ATSLRVRS
+558 
-566 AANTSSTILGTL
+566 
-578 KNGEKVT
+578 
-585 VLGKTNGWAKIS
+585 
-597 YQGKEGYVSL
+597 
-607 EFVKLE
+607 
-613 AGKQEEKPAENIT
+613 
-626 NGTQEVGT
+626 
-634 INATSLRVRSAAN
+634 
-647 TSSSILGNL
+647 
-656 KNGEKVT
+656 
-663 VLGKANGW
+663 
-671 AKISYQGK
+671 
-679 EGYVSLE
+679 
-686 FVKLEAGKQE
+686 
-696 EKPAENIT
+696 
-704 NGTQEVGTINATS
+704 
-717 LRVRSAA
+717 
-724 NTSSSILGNLKNGEK
+724 
-739 VTVLGKANGWAKIS
+739 
-753 YQGKEGYVSLEFVK
+753 
-767 LEAGKQEEK
+767 
-776 PEENITNGTREVGT
+776 
-790 INATSLRVRSA
+790 
-801 ANTSSSILGNLK
+801 
-813 NGEKV
+813 
-818 TVLGK
+818 
-823 ANGWAKISYQGKEGY
+823 YQGKEGY

-880 NTSSTILGTLKNGE
+880 NTSSS
-894 KVTVLGKANGWAKI
+894 V
-908 SYQGKEGYVS
+908 
-918 LEFVKLEAG
+918 
-927 KQEEKPEENI
+927 
-937 TNGTQEVGTINATSL
+937 
-952 RVRSAANTS
+952 
-961 SSILGNLKNGEKVT
+961 LGNLKNGEKVT
-975 VLGKANG
+975 VLGKVNG
-982 WAKISYQGK
+982 WAKINYQGK

-1011 PTNPGQVI
+1011 PTNPGQVT

-1064 HFNGGEGYVSLQF
+1064 RFNGGEGYVSLQF

>member
-1 MREQPTTQG
+1 MKQTTKQIITGTFLATATSFISTHAFAESDNLATVNATNLNIREQPTTQG

-43 ILQFLGFSNGN
+43 TLQFLGFSNGN

-109 GWAKISYQGKEGYV
+109 GWAKIEYKGKEGYV
-123 SLEFVKIDGNTEEIK
+123 SLEFLKFGDAIQTPDTSGQK
-138 KPEQPKTS
+138 QLQP
-146 DATIKNGTQEVGTIN
+146 TIKNGAQEVGTIN

-169 AANTSSSILGN
+169 AANTSSSVLGN
-180 LKNGEKVTVLG
+180 
-191 KANGWAKISYQGKEG
+191 
-206 YVSLEFVKLEAGK
+206 
-219 QEEKPVE
+219 
-226 NIKNGTQEVG
+226 
-236 TINATSL
+236 
-243 RVRSAANTSST
+243 
-254 ILGTLKNGEKVT
+254 LKNGEKVT

-336 SSSILGNLKNGEK
+336 SSSVLGNLKNGEK

-539 EEKPVENIKNGTQ
+539 EEKP
-552 EVGTIN
+552 
-558 ATSLRVRS
+558 
-566 AANTSSTILGTL
+566 
-578 KNGEKVT
+578 
-585 VLGKTNGWAKIS
+585 
-597 YQGKEGYVSL
+597 
-607 EFVKLE
+607 
-613 AGKQEEKPAENIT
+613 
-626 NGTQEVGT
+626 
-634 INATSLRVRSAAN
+634 
-647 TSSSILGNL
+647 
-656 KNGEKVT
+656 
-663 VLGKANGW
+663 
-671 AKISYQGK
+671 
-679 EGYVSLE
+679 
-686 FVKLEAGKQE
+686 
-696 EKPAENIT
+696 
-704 NGTQEVGTINATS
+704 
-717 LRVRSAA
+717 
-724 NTSSSILGNLKNGEK
+724 
-739 VTVLGKANGWAKIS
+739 
-753 YQGKEGYVSLEFVK
+753 
-767 LEAGKQEEK
+767 
-776 PEENITNGTREVGT
+776 
-790 INATSLRVRSA
+790 
-801 ANTSSSILGNLK
+801 
-813 NGEKV
+813 
-818 TVLGK
+818 
-823 ANGWAKISYQGKEGY
+823 
-838 VSLEFVKLEAGKQ
+838 
-851 EEKPAED
+851 AED

-908 SYQGKEGYVS
+908 
-918 LEFVKLEAG
+918 
-927 KQEEKPEENI
+927 N
-937 TNGTQEVGTINATSL
+937 
-952 RVRSAANTS
+952 
-961 SSILGNLKNGEKVT
+961 
-975 VLGKANG
+975 
-982 WAKISYQGK
+982 YQGK
-991 EGYVSLEFITIGKDS
+991 EGYVSLEFITMGKDS

-1064 HFNGGEGYVSLQF
+1064 RFNGGEGYVSLQF

>member
-1 MREQPTTQG
+1 MKQTTKQIITGTFLATATSFISTHAFAESDNLATVNATNLNIREQPTTQG

-43 ILQFLGFSNGN
+43 TLQFLGFSNGN

-86 ALGSSMIGYVQKNE
+86 TLGSSMIGYVQKNE

-109 GWAKISYQGKEGYV
+109 GWAKIEYKGKEGYVSLEFLKFGDAIQTPDTSGQKQLQPIIKNGAQEVGTINATSLRVRSAANTSSSVLGNLKNGEKVTVLGKANGWAKISYQEKEGYV

-169 AANTSSSILGN
+169 AANTSSSVLGN

-191 KANGWAKISYQGKEG
+191 KANGWAKINYQGKEG
-206 YVSLEFVKLEAGK
+206 YVSLEFVKLE
-219 QEEKPVE
+219 V
-226 NIKNGTQEVG
+226 
-236 TINATSL
+236 
-243 RVRSAANTSST
+243 
-254 ILGTLKNGEKVT
+254 
-266 VLGKA
+266 
-271 NGWAKISYQGKEG
+271 
-284 YVSLEFVKIDGNTEE
+284 
-299 IKKPEQP
+299 
-306 KTSDATIKNGTQE
+306 
-319 VGTINATSLRVR
+319 
-331 SAANT
+331 
-336 SSSILGNLKNGEK
+336 
-349 VTVLGKANGW
+349 
-359 AKISYQGKEGYVS
+359 
-372 LEFVKLEAGKQEEK
+372 GKQEEK
-386 PAENI
+386 PAEDI

-417 ILGNLKNGE
+417 VLGNLKNGE
-426 KVTVLGKANGWAKIS
+426 KVTVLGKANGWAKI
-441 YQGKEGYVSLE
+441 
-452 FVKLEAGKQEEKPA
+452 
-466 ENITN
+466 N
-471 GTQEVGTINATSLR
+471 
-485 VRSAANTS
+485 
-493 SSILGNLKN
+493 
-502 GEKVTVLG
+502 
-510 KANGW
+510 
-515 AKISYQGKEGYV
+515 
-527 SLEFVK
+527 
-533 LEAGKQ
+533 
-539 EEKPVENIKNGTQ
+539 
-552 EVGTIN
+552 
-558 ATSLRVRS
+558 
-566 AANTSSTILGTL
+566 
-578 KNGEKVT
+578 
-585 VLGKTNGWAKIS
+585 
-597 YQGKEGYVSL
+597 
-607 EFVKLE
+607 
-613 AGKQEEKPAENIT
+613 
-626 NGTQEVGT
+626 
-634 INATSLRVRSAAN
+634 
-647 TSSSILGNL
+647 
-656 KNGEKVT
+656 
-663 VLGKANGW
+663 
-671 AKISYQGK
+671 
-679 EGYVSLE
+679 
-686 FVKLEAGKQE
+686 
-696 EKPAENIT
+696 
-704 NGTQEVGTINATS
+704 
-717 LRVRSAA
+717 
-724 NTSSSILGNLKNGEK
+724 
-739 VTVLGKANGWAKIS
+739 
-753 YQGKEGYVSLEFVK
+753 
-767 LEAGKQEEK
+767 
-776 PEENITNGTREVGT
+776 
-790 INATSLRVRSA
+790 
-801 ANTSSSILGNLK
+801 
-813 NGEKV
+813 
-818 TVLGK
+818 
-823 ANGWAKISYQGKEGY
+823 YQGKEGY

-880 NTSSTILGTLKNGE
+880 NTSSS
-894 KVTVLGKANGWAKI
+894 V
-908 SYQGKEGYVS
+908 
-918 LEFVKLEAG
+918 
-927 KQEEKPEENI
+927 
-937 TNGTQEVGTINATSL
+937 
-952 RVRSAANTS
+952 
-961 SSILGNLKNGEKVT
+961 LGNLKNGEKVT
-975 VLGKANG
+975 VLGKVNG
-982 WAKISYQGK
+982 WAKINYQGK

-1011 PTNPGQVI
+1011 PTNPGQVT

-1064 HFNGGEGYVSLQF
+1064 RFNGGEGYVSLQF

>member
-1 MREQPTTQG
+1 MKQTTKQIITGTFLATATSFISTHAFAESDNLATVNATNLNIREQPTTQG

-43 ILQFLGFSNGN
+43 TLQFLGFSNGN

-109 GWAKISYQGKEGYV
+109 GWAKIEYKGKEGYV
-123 SLEFVKIDGNTEEIK
+123 SLEFLKFGDAIQTPDTSGQK
-138 KPEQPKTS
+138 QLQP
-146 DATIKNGTQEVGTIN
+146 TIKNGAQEVGTIN

-169 AANTSSSILGN
+169 AANTSSSVLGN
-180 LKNGEKVTVLG
+180 
-191 KANGWAKISYQGKEG
+191 
-206 YVSLEFVKLEAGK
+206 
-219 QEEKPVE
+219 
-226 NIKNGTQEVG
+226 
-236 TINATSL
+236 
-243 RVRSAANTSST
+243 
-254 ILGTLKNGEKVT
+254 LKNGEKVT

-299 IKKPEQP
+299 VKTSEQP
-306 KTSDATIKNGTQE
+306 KTSDATIRNGTQE

-336 SSSILGNLKNGEK
+336 SSSVLGNLKNGEK

-359 AKISYQGKEGYVS
+359 AKI
-372 LEFVKLEAGKQEEK
+372 
-386 PAENI
+386 N
-391 TNGTQ
+391 
-396 EVGTINATSLRVRS
+396 
-410 AANTSSS
+410 
-417 ILGNLKNGE
+417 
-426 KVTVLGKANGWAKIS
+426 
-441 YQGKEGYVSLE
+441 
-452 FVKLEAGKQEEKPA
+452 
-466 ENITN
+466 
-471 GTQEVGTINATSLR
+471 
-485 VRSAANTS
+485 
-493 SSILGNLKN
+493 
-502 GEKVTVLG
+502 
-510 KANGW
+510 
-515 AKISYQGKEGYV
+515 
-527 SLEFVK
+527 
-533 LEAGKQ
+533 
-539 EEKPVENIKNGTQ
+539 
-552 EVGTIN
+552 
-558 ATSLRVRS
+558 
-566 AANTSSTILGTL
+566 
-578 KNGEKVT
+578 
-585 VLGKTNGWAKIS
+585 
-597 YQGKEGYVSL
+597 
-607 EFVKLE
+607 
-613 AGKQEEKPAENIT
+613 
-626 NGTQEVGT
+626 
-634 INATSLRVRSAAN
+634 
-647 TSSSILGNL
+647 
-656 KNGEKVT
+656 
-663 VLGKANGW
+663 
-671 AKISYQGK
+671 
-679 EGYVSLE
+679 
-686 FVKLEAGKQE
+686 
-696 EKPAENIT
+696 
-704 NGTQEVGTINATS
+704 
-717 LRVRSAA
+717 
-724 NTSSSILGNLKNGEK
+724 
-739 VTVLGKANGWAKIS
+739 
-753 YQGKEGYVSLEFVK
+753 
-767 LEAGKQEEK
+767 
-776 PEENITNGTREVGT
+776 
-790 INATSLRVRSA
+790 
-801 ANTSSSILGNLK
+801 
-813 NGEKV
+813 
-818 TVLGK
+818 
-823 ANGWAKISYQGKEGY
+823 
-838 VSLEFVKLEAGKQ
+838 
-851 EEKPAED
+851 
-858 ITNGTQEVGT
+858 
-868 INATSLRVRSAA
+868 
-880 NTSSTILGTLKNGE
+880 
-894 KVTVLGKANGWAKI
+894 
-908 SYQGKEGYVS
+908 
-918 LEFVKLEAG
+918 
-927 KQEEKPEENI
+927 
-937 TNGTQEVGTINATSL
+937 
-952 RVRSAANTS
+952 
-961 SSILGNLKNGEKVT
+961 
-975 VLGKANG
+975 
-982 WAKISYQGK
+982 YQGK

-1011 PTNPGQVI
+1011 PTNPGQVT

-1064 HFNGGEGYVSLQF
+1064 RFNGGEGYVSLQF

>member
-1 MREQPTTQG
+1 MKQTTKQIITGTFLATATSFISTHAFAESDNLATVNATNLNIREQPTTQG

-43 ILQFLGFSNGN
+43 TLQFLGFSNGN

-86 ALGSSMIGYVQKNE
+86 TLGSSMIGYVQKNE
-100 KVTVLGKAN
+100 KVTVLGKVN
-109 GWAKISYQGKEGYV
+109 GWAKIEYKGKEGYV
-123 SLEFVKIDGNTEEIK
+123 SLEFLKFGDAIQTPDTSGQK
-138 KPEQPKTS
+138 QLQPI
-146 DATIKNGTQEVGTIN
+146 IKNGAQEVGTIN

-169 AANTSSSILGN
+169 AANTSSSVLGN
-180 LKNGEKVTVLG
+180 
-191 KANGWAKISYQGKEG
+191 
-206 YVSLEFVKLEAGK
+206 
-219 QEEKPVE
+219 
-226 NIKNGTQEVG
+226 
-236 TINATSL
+236 
-243 RVRSAANTSST
+243 
-254 ILGTLKNGEKVT
+254 LKNGEKVT

-336 SSSILGNLKNGEK
+336 SSSVLGNLKNGEK

-417 ILGNLKNGE
+417 VLGNLKNGE
-426 KVTVLGKANGWAKIS
+426 KVTVLGKANGWAKI
-441 YQGKEGYVSLE
+441 
-452 FVKLEAGKQEEKPA
+452 
-466 ENITN
+466 N
-471 GTQEVGTINATSLR
+471 
-485 VRSAANTS
+485 
-493 SSILGNLKN
+493 
-502 GEKVTVLG
+502 
-510 KANGW
+510 
-515 AKISYQGKEGYV
+515 
-527 SLEFVK
+527 
-533 LEAGKQ
+533 
-539 EEKPVENIKNGTQ
+539 
-552 EVGTIN
+552 
-558 ATSLRVRS
+558 
-566 AANTSSTILGTL
+566 
-578 KNGEKVT
+578 
-585 VLGKTNGWAKIS
+585 
-597 YQGKEGYVSL
+597 
-607 EFVKLE
+607 
-613 AGKQEEKPAENIT
+613 
-626 NGTQEVGT
+626 
-634 INATSLRVRSAAN
+634 
-647 TSSSILGNL
+647 
-656 KNGEKVT
+656 
-663 VLGKANGW
+663 
-671 AKISYQGK
+671 
-679 EGYVSLE
+679 
-686 FVKLEAGKQE
+686 
-696 EKPAENIT
+696 
-704 NGTQEVGTINATS
+704 
-717 LRVRSAA
+717 
-724 NTSSSILGNLKNGEK
+724 
-739 VTVLGKANGWAKIS
+739 
-753 YQGKEGYVSLEFVK
+753 
-767 LEAGKQEEK
+767 
-776 PEENITNGTREVGT
+776 
-790 INATSLRVRSA
+790 
-801 ANTSSSILGNLK
+801 
-813 NGEKV
+813 
-818 TVLGK
+818 
-823 ANGWAKISYQGKEGY
+823 YQGKEGY

-880 NTSSTILGTLKNGE
+880 NTSSS
-894 KVTVLGKANGWAKI
+894 V
-908 SYQGKEGYVS
+908 
-918 LEFVKLEAG
+918 
-927 KQEEKPEENI
+927 
-937 TNGTQEVGTINATSL
+937 
-952 RVRSAANTS
+952 
-961 SSILGNLKNGEKVT
+961 LGNLKNGEKVT
-975 VLGKANG
+975 VLGKVNG
-982 WAKISYQGK
+982 WAKINYQGK

-1011 PTNPGQVI
+1011 PGQVT

-1064 HFNGGEGYVSLQF
+1064 RFNGGEGYVSLQF

>member
-1 MREQPTTQG
+1 
-10 KVIGTVKK
+10 
-18 GTNVQVLSKEKE
+18 
-30 WAKISHDGKEGYV
+30 
-43 ILQFLGFSNGN
+43 
-54 PNVEQKQQLTIN
+54 
-66 NGQKEEGIVTATRL
+66 
-80 NVRNSP
+80 
-86 ALGSSMIGYVQKNE
+86 
-100 KVTVLGKAN
+100 
-109 GWAKISYQGKEGYV
+109 
-123 SLEFVKIDGNTEEIK
+123 
-138 KPEQPKTS
+138 
-146 DATIKNGTQEVGTIN
+146 IN

-169 AANTSSSILGN
+169 AANTSSAVLGN

-219 QEEKPVE
+219 QEEKPAG
-226 NIKNGTQEVG
+226 NITNGTQEVG

-243 RVRSAANTSST
+243 RVRSAANTSSA
-254 ILGTLKNGEKVT
+254 V
-266 VLGKA
+266 
-271 NGWAKISYQGKEG
+271 
-284 YVSLEFVKIDGNTEE
+284 
-299 IKKPEQP
+299 
-306 KTSDATIKNGTQE
+306 
-319 VGTINATSLRVR
+319 
-331 SAANT
+331 
-336 SSSILGNLKNGEK
+336 LGNLKNGEK

-396 EVGTINATSLRVRS
+396 EIGTINATSLRVRS
-410 AANTSSS
+410 AANTSSAV
-417 ILGNLKNGE
+417 LGNLKNGE
-426 KVTVLGKANGWAKIS
+426 KVTVLGKANGWAKIN

-452 FVKLEAGKQEEKPA
+452 FVRLEAGKQEEKPA
-466 ENITN
+466 EEITN

-515 AKISYQGKEGYV
+515 AKI
-527 SLEFVK
+527 
-533 LEAGKQ
+533 
-539 EEKPVENIKNGTQ
+539 N
-552 EVGTIN
+552 
-558 ATSLRVRS
+558 
-566 AANTSSTILGTL
+566 
-578 KNGEKVT
+578 
-585 VLGKTNGWAKIS
+585 

-626 NGTQEVGT
+626 NGTQEVGM

-647 TSSSILGNL
+647 TSSAVLGNL

-671 AKISYQGK
+671 AKINYQGK

-686 FVKLEAGKQE
+686 FV
-696 EKPAENIT
+696 
-704 NGTQEVGTINATS
+704 
-717 LRVRSAA
+717 
-724 NTSSSILGNLKNGEK
+724 
-739 VTVLGKANGWAKIS
+739 
-753 YQGKEGYVSLEFVK
+753 
-767 LEAGKQEEK
+767 
-776 PEENITNGTREVGT
+776 
-790 INATSLRVRSA
+790 
-801 ANTSSSILGNLK
+801 
-813 NGEKV
+813 
-818 TVLGK
+818 
-823 ANGWAKISYQGKEGY
+823 
-838 VSLEFVKLEAGKQ
+838 
-851 EEKPAED
+851 
-858 ITNGTQEVGT
+858 
-868 INATSLRVRSAA
+868 
-880 NTSSTILGTLKNGE
+880 TL
-894 KVTVLGKANGWAKI
+894 
-908 SYQGKEGYVS
+908 
-918 LEFVKLEAG
+918 
-927 KQEEKPEENI
+927 
-937 TNGTQEVGTINATSL
+937 
-952 RVRSAANTS
+952 
-961 SSILGNLKNGEKVT
+961 
-975 VLGKANG
+975 
-982 WAKISYQGK
+982 
-991 EGYVSLEFITIGKDS
+991 GKDS
-1006 IDPTN
+1006 TDPTN
-1011 PTNPGQVI
+1011 LEQVT

-1052 TIIGKENGWAKI
+1052 TIIGKENGWAKV

-1077 LKVKQGSSSYEIV
+1077 LKVKQGSTSYEIV
-1090 TSSQKVQKPNEA
+1090 TSSQKVQKPNEV

-1108 QNMKEDAYIKSD
+1108 QNLKEDAYIKSD

-1140 DITTGKKLTYVKGG
+1140 DIATGKKLTYVKGG

-1159 VKAVDDRIHVQIDG
+1159 VKAAGDRIHVQIDG

-1182 VTLHPTMTGEKTSY
+1182 VTLHPAMTGEKTSY

-1207 VYNPENG
+1207 VYNPANG
-1214 KHATYQI
+1214 KYATYQI

-1267 DNFLRKSNA
+1267 DNFLSKSNA
-1276 KSPLIGLGKYFVSA
+1276 NSPLIGLGKYFVSA

-1354 DKHYLNPSGNTYN
+1354 DKHYLTPDGNTYN
-1367 GGNLGDKAQGMN
+1367 GGNLGDKAEGMN

-1390 QIASLMYRID
+1390 QIASLMHRID
-1400 AMNGSKDLNK
+1400 SMNGSKDLNK
-1410 YRLGTLT
+1410 YRLGTLRT
-1417 AGSPIFKSMAEG
+1417 GSPVFKNLAEG
-1429 QTGMTSRNIMVA
+1429 QTGTTSRNIMVA
-1441 IKKTV
+1441 IKKTI
-1446 NTPQGS
+1446 NTPQGL

>member
-1 MREQPTTQG
+1 MKQTTKQIITGTFLATATSFISTHAFAESDNLATVNATNLNIREQPTTQG

-43 ILQFLGFSNGN
+43 TLQFLGFSNGN

-109 GWAKISYQGKEGYV
+109 GWAKIEYKGKEGYV
-123 SLEFVKIDGNTEEIK
+123 SLEFLKFGDAIQTTDTSGQK
-138 KPEQPKTS
+138 QLQP
-146 DATIKNGTQEVGTIN
+146 TIKNGAQEVGTIN

-169 AANTSSSILGN
+169 AANTSSSVLGN
-180 LKNGEKVTVLG
+180 
-191 KANGWAKISYQGKEG
+191 
-206 YVSLEFVKLEAGK
+206 
-219 QEEKPVE
+219 
-226 NIKNGTQEVG
+226 
-236 TINATSL
+236 
-243 RVRSAANTSST
+243 
-254 ILGTLKNGEKVT
+254 LKNGEKVT

-336 SSSILGNLKNGEK
+336 SSSVLGNLKNGEK

-359 AKISYQGKEGYVS
+359 AKINYQGKEGYVS

-410 AANTSSS
+410 AANTSS
-417 ILGNLKNGE
+417 
-426 KVTVLGKANGWAKIS
+426 
-441 YQGKEGYVSLE
+441 
-452 FVKLEAGKQEEKPA
+452 
-466 ENITN
+466 
-471 GTQEVGTINATSLR
+471 
-485 VRSAANTS
+485 
-493 SSILGNLKN
+493 
-502 GEKVTVLG
+502 
-510 KANGW
+510 
-515 AKISYQGKEGYV
+515 
-527 SLEFVK
+527 
-533 LEAGKQ
+533 
-539 EEKPVENIKNGTQ
+539 
-552 EVGTIN
+552 
-558 ATSLRVRS
+558 
-566 AANTSSTILGTL
+566 
-578 KNGEKVT
+578 
-585 VLGKTNGWAKIS
+585 
-597 YQGKEGYVSL
+597 
-607 EFVKLE
+607 
-613 AGKQEEKPAENIT
+613 
-626 NGTQEVGT
+626 
-634 INATSLRVRSAAN
+634 
-647 TSSSILGNL
+647 
-656 KNGEKVT
+656 
-663 VLGKANGW
+663 
-671 AKISYQGK
+671 
-679 EGYVSLE
+679 
-686 FVKLEAGKQE
+686 
-696 EKPAENIT
+696 
-704 NGTQEVGTINATS
+704 
-717 LRVRSAA
+717 
-724 NTSSSILGNLKNGEK
+724 
-739 VTVLGKANGWAKIS
+739 
-753 YQGKEGYVSLEFVK
+753 
-767 LEAGKQEEK
+767 
-776 PEENITNGTREVGT
+776 
-790 INATSLRVRSA
+790 
-801 ANTSSSILGNLK
+801 
-813 NGEKV
+813 
-818 TVLGK
+818 
-823 ANGWAKISYQGKEGY
+823 
-838 VSLEFVKLEAGKQ
+838 
-851 EEKPAED
+851 
-858 ITNGTQEVGT
+858 
-868 INATSLRVRSAA
+868 
-880 NTSSTILGTLKNGE
+880 TILGTLKNGE

-908 SYQGKEGYVS
+908 
-918 LEFVKLEAG
+918 
-927 KQEEKPEENI
+927 N
-937 TNGTQEVGTINATSL
+937 
-952 RVRSAANTS
+952 
-961 SSILGNLKNGEKVT
+961 
-975 VLGKANG
+975 
-982 WAKISYQGK
+982 YQGK

-1011 PTNPGQVI
+1011 PTNPGQVT

-1027 SLLNVRKGPST
+1027 SLLNVRKDPST

-1064 HFNGGEGYVSLQF
+1064 RFNGGEGYVSLQF

>member
-1 MREQPTTQG
+1 MKQTTKQIITGTFLATATSFISTHAFAESNNLATVNATNLNIREQPTTQG

-43 ILQFLGFSNGN
+43 TLQFLGFSNGN

-86 ALGSSMIGYVQKNE
+86 TLGSSMIGYVQKNE

-109 GWAKISYQGKEGYV
+109 GWAKIEYKGKEGYV
-123 SLEFVKIDGNTEEIK
+123 SLEFLKFGDAIQTPDTSGQK
-138 KPEQPKTS
+138 QLQP
-146 DATIKNGTQEVGTIN
+146 TIKNGAQEVGTIN

-169 AANTSSSILGN
+169 AANTSSSVLGN
-180 LKNGEKVTVLG
+180 
-191 KANGWAKISYQGKEG
+191 
-206 YVSLEFVKLEAGK
+206 
-219 QEEKPVE
+219 
-226 NIKNGTQEVG
+226 
-236 TINATSL
+236 
-243 RVRSAANTSST
+243 
-254 ILGTLKNGEKVT
+254 LKNGEKVT

-336 SSSILGNLKNGEK
+336 SSSVLGNLKNGEKVTVLGKANGWAKINYQGKEGYVSLEFVKLEAGKQEEKPAENITNGTQEVGTINATSLRVRSAANTSSSVLGNLKNGEK

-417 ILGNLKNGE
+417 
-426 KVTVLGKANGWAKIS
+426 VLG
-441 YQGKEGYVSLE
+441 
-452 FVKLEAGKQEEKPA
+452 
-466 ENITN
+466 T
-471 GTQEVGTINATSLR
+471 
-485 VRSAANTS
+485 
-493 SSILGNLKN
+493 
-502 GEKVTVLG
+502 
-510 KANGW
+510 
-515 AKISYQGKEGYV
+515 
-527 SLEFVK
+527 
-533 LEAGKQ
+533 
-539 EEKPVENIKNGTQ
+539 
-552 EVGTIN
+552 
-558 ATSLRVRS
+558 
-566 AANTSSTILGTL
+566 
-578 KNGEKVT
+578 
-585 VLGKTNGWAKIS
+585 
-597 YQGKEGYVSL
+597 
-607 EFVKLE
+607 
-613 AGKQEEKPAENIT
+613 
-626 NGTQEVGT
+626 
-634 INATSLRVRSAAN
+634 
-647 TSSSILGNL
+647 
-656 KNGEKVT
+656 
-663 VLGKANGW
+663 
-671 AKISYQGK
+671 
-679 EGYVSLE
+679 
-686 FVKLEAGKQE
+686 
-696 EKPAENIT
+696 
-704 NGTQEVGTINATS
+704 
-717 LRVRSAA
+717 
-724 NTSSSILGNLKNGEK
+724 
-739 VTVLGKANGWAKIS
+739 
-753 YQGKEGYVSLEFVK
+753 
-767 LEAGKQEEK
+767 
-776 PEENITNGTREVGT
+776 
-790 INATSLRVRSA
+790 
-801 ANTSSSILGNLK
+801 
-813 NGEKV
+813 
-818 TVLGK
+818 
-823 ANGWAKISYQGKEGY
+823 
-838 VSLEFVKLEAGKQ
+838 
-851 EEKPAED
+851 
-858 ITNGTQEVGT
+858 
-868 INATSLRVRSAA
+868 
-880 NTSSTILGTLKNGE
+880 
-894 KVTVLGKANGWAKI
+894 
-908 SYQGKEGYVS
+908 
-918 LEFVKLEAG
+918 
-927 KQEEKPEENI
+927 
-937 TNGTQEVGTINATSL
+937 
-952 RVRSAANTS
+952 
-961 SSILGNLKNGEKVT
+961 LKNGEKVT

-1011 PTNPGQVI
+1011 PGQVT

-1064 HFNGGEGYVSLQF
+1064 RFNGGEGYVSLQF
-1077 LKVKQGSSSYEIV
+1077 LKIKQGSSSYEIV

>member
-1 MREQPTTQG
+1 
-10 KVIGTVKK
+10 
-18 GTNVQVLSKEKE
+18 
-30 WAKISHDGKEGYV
+30 
-43 ILQFLGFSNGN
+43 
-54 PNVEQKQQLTIN
+54 
-66 NGQKEEGIVTATRL
+66 
-80 NVRNSP
+80 
-86 ALGSSMIGYVQKNE
+86 
-100 KVTVLGKAN
+100 
-109 GWAKISYQGKEGYV
+109 
-123 SLEFVKIDGNTEEIK
+123 
-138 KPEQPKTS
+138 
-146 DATIKNGTQEVGTIN
+146 
-161 ATSLRVRS
+161 
-169 AANTSSSILGN
+169 
-180 LKNGEKVTVLG
+180 
-191 KANGWAKISYQGKEG
+191 QGKEG

-219 QEEKPVE
+219 QEEKPAE
-226 NIKNGTQEVG
+226 NITNGTQEVG

-243 RVRSAANTSST
+243 RVRSAANT
-254 ILGTLKNGEKVT
+254 N
-266 VLGKA
+266 
-271 NGWAKISYQGKEG
+271 
-284 YVSLEFVKIDGNTEE
+284 
-299 IKKPEQP
+299 
-306 KTSDATIKNGTQE
+306 
-319 VGTINATSLRVR
+319 
-331 SAANT
+331 
-336 SSSILGNLKNGEK
+336 SSILGNLKNGEK

-410 AANTSSS
+410 AANTSS
-417 ILGNLKNGE
+417 
-426 KVTVLGKANGWAKIS
+426 
-441 YQGKEGYVSLE
+441 
-452 FVKLEAGKQEEKPA
+452 
-466 ENITN
+466 
-471 GTQEVGTINATSLR
+471 
-485 VRSAANTS
+485 
-493 SSILGNLKN
+493 
-502 GEKVTVLG
+502 
-510 KANGW
+510 
-515 AKISYQGKEGYV
+515 
-527 SLEFVK
+527 
-533 LEAGKQ
+533 
-539 EEKPVENIKNGTQ
+539 
-552 EVGTIN
+552 
-558 ATSLRVRS
+558 
-566 AANTSSTILGTL
+566 
-578 KNGEKVT
+578 
-585 VLGKTNGWAKIS
+585 
-597 YQGKEGYVSL
+597 
-607 EFVKLE
+607 
-613 AGKQEEKPAENIT
+613 
-626 NGTQEVGT
+626 
-634 INATSLRVRSAAN
+634 
-647 TSSSILGNL
+647 
-656 KNGEKVT
+656 
-663 VLGKANGW
+663 
-671 AKISYQGK
+671 
-679 EGYVSLE
+679 
-686 FVKLEAGKQE
+686 
-696 EKPAENIT
+696 
-704 NGTQEVGTINATS
+704 
-717 LRVRSAA
+717 
-724 NTSSSILGNLKNGEK
+724 
-739 VTVLGKANGWAKIS
+739 
-753 YQGKEGYVSLEFVK
+753 
-767 LEAGKQEEK
+767 
-776 PEENITNGTREVGT
+776 
-790 INATSLRVRSA
+790 
-801 ANTSSSILGNLK
+801 
-813 NGEKV
+813 
-818 TVLGK
+818 
-823 ANGWAKISYQGKEGY
+823 
-838 VSLEFVKLEAGKQ
+838 
-851 EEKPAED
+851 
-858 ITNGTQEVGT
+858 
-868 INATSLRVRSAA
+868 
-880 NTSSTILGTLKNGE
+880 TILGTLKNGE

-908 SYQGKEGYVS
+908 
-918 LEFVKLEAG
+918 
-927 KQEEKPEENI
+927 N
-937 TNGTQEVGTINATSL
+937 
-952 RVRSAANTS
+952 
-961 SSILGNLKNGEKVT
+961 
-975 VLGKANG
+975 
-982 WAKISYQGK
+982 YQGK

-1006 IDPTN
+1006 ID

-1064 HFNGGEGYVSLQF
+1064 RFNGGEGYVSLQF

-1251 EYMPLRA
+1251 EYMPLRV

>member
-1 MREQPTTQG
+1 MKQTTKQIITGTFLATATSFISTHAFAESDNLATVNATNLNIREQPTTQG

-43 ILQFLGFSNGN
+43 TLQFLGFSNGN

-86 ALGSSMIGYVQKNE
+86 TLGSSMIGYVQKNE

-109 GWAKISYQGKEGYV
+109 GWAKIEYKGKEGYV
-123 SLEFVKIDGNTEEIK
+123 SLEFLKFGDAIQTPDTSGQK
-138 KPEQPKTS
+138 QLQP
-146 DATIKNGTQEVGTIN
+146 TIKNGAQEVGTIN

-169 AANTSSSILGN
+169 AANTSSSVLGN
-180 LKNGEKVTVLG
+180 
-191 KANGWAKISYQGKEG
+191 
-206 YVSLEFVKLEAGK
+206 
-219 QEEKPVE
+219 
-226 NIKNGTQEVG
+226 
-236 TINATSL
+236 
-243 RVRSAANTSST
+243 
-254 ILGTLKNGEKVT
+254 LKNGEKVT

-336 SSSILGNLKNGEK
+336 SSSVLGNLKNGEKVTVLGKANGWAKINYQGKEGYVSLEFVKLEAGKQEEKPAENITNGTQEVGTINATSLRVRSAANTSSPVLGNLKNGEK

-410 AANTSSS
+410 AANTSS
-417 ILGNLKNGE
+417 
-426 KVTVLGKANGWAKIS
+426 
-441 YQGKEGYVSLE
+441 
-452 FVKLEAGKQEEKPA
+452 
-466 ENITN
+466 
-471 GTQEVGTINATSLR
+471 
-485 VRSAANTS
+485 
-493 SSILGNLKN
+493 
-502 GEKVTVLG
+502 
-510 KANGW
+510 
-515 AKISYQGKEGYV
+515 
-527 SLEFVK
+527 
-533 LEAGKQ
+533 
-539 EEKPVENIKNGTQ
+539 
-552 EVGTIN
+552 
-558 ATSLRVRS
+558 
-566 AANTSSTILGTL
+566 TILGTL

-585 VLGKTNGWAKIS
+585 ILGKENGWAKI
-597 YQGKEGYVSL
+597 
-607 EFVKLE
+607 
-613 AGKQEEKPAENIT
+613 N
-626 NGTQEVGT
+626 
-634 INATSLRVRSAAN
+634 
-647 TSSSILGNL
+647 
-656 KNGEKVT
+656 
-663 VLGKANGW
+663 
-671 AKISYQGK
+671 
-679 EGYVSLE
+679 
-686 FVKLEAGKQE
+686 
-696 EKPAENIT
+696 
-704 NGTQEVGTINATS
+704 
-717 LRVRSAA
+717 
-724 NTSSSILGNLKNGEK
+724 
-739 VTVLGKANGWAKIS
+739 
-753 YQGKEGYVSLEFVK
+753 
-767 LEAGKQEEK
+767 
-776 PEENITNGTREVGT
+776 
-790 INATSLRVRSA
+790 
-801 ANTSSSILGNLK
+801 
-813 NGEKV
+813 
-818 TVLGK
+818 
-823 ANGWAKISYQGKEGY
+823 
-838 VSLEFVKLEAGKQ
+838 
-851 EEKPAED
+851 
-858 ITNGTQEVGT
+858 
-868 INATSLRVRSAA
+868 
-880 NTSSTILGTLKNGE
+880 
-894 KVTVLGKANGWAKI
+894 
-908 SYQGKEGYVS
+908 
-918 LEFVKLEAG
+918 
-927 KQEEKPEENI
+927 
-937 TNGTQEVGTINATSL
+937 
-952 RVRSAANTS
+952 
-961 SSILGNLKNGEKVT
+961 
-975 VLGKANG
+975 
-982 WAKISYQGK
+982 YQGK

-1011 PTNPGQVI
+1011 PTNPGKVT

-1064 HFNGGEGYVSLQF
+1064 RFNGGEGYVSLQF